1 MRKKLISII
10 CISVLSVS
18 VVLSG
23 CQSKSSSK
31 NNSEVS
37 NQTSTLDEDETDTSN
52 ISKFEIDPDYTAD
65 ELEYDYDE
73 AEAVAI
79 TLNGDSISCKSSDVK
94 IDGSTI
100 TIQKA
105 GTYLLSGTLTDGSII
120 VDSDD
125 EENVRLI
132 FNGVEISSS
141 TTSPLYIKNAEKT
154 IVTLVERTENTLSDS
169 ENYTLDDDSDKEPNG
184 TIFSKDDLVIN
195 GLGNLTVNA
204 NYNHGIQSKDLLKII
219 SGNIDITSVGDS
231 IIGKDGVIVKEAVI
245 NIDSEEDGIKA
256 TKAEENKGYIY
267 LDNPE
272 ITIKAKK
279 DGVQAATCLYVKDG
293 NYNIETGENSQSNVA
308 NKDSDTSKKS
318 GTSND
323 SDISKAS
330 ETSNSDTS
338 TDYSRKGMKAGVDI
352 TIENGEYDI
361 DSEDDGIHSNNSIT
375 VNAGTV
381 NIASG
386 DDGVHADTELTINN
400 GDITVSESYEGL
412 EAKYITIN
420 DGNIDIT
427 SSDDGINV
435 SSGSSNTSDDGNA
448 PGAGDR
454 PELPTNENGEAD
466 TNAGNRPEM
475 PTNENGEAD
484 TNAGNRPERPT
495 NENGEADT
503 NAGNRPEMP
512 TNENGE
518 ADTNAGNR
526 PEMPTNE
533 NGEAD
538 TNVGNRPEMPTN
550 ENGDN
555 TSGND
560 GGMMPG
566 GGQGGFDESD
576 GSELVINGGIV
587 HVNAS
592 GDGIDSNGT
601 ITINGGEIYVDG
613 PTSGGDGAL
622 DYADTC
628 EINGGILVA
637 AGSIGMATAPTSGST
652 QYSVNAAF
660 STTYNGGTKVTVKD
674 SSGNEVLTYTP
685 AKNFQSFVF
694 STDKLKSGETYTI
707 YTGDTQEGTFTVS
720 DITTTVGNV
729 SSGMGG
735 GKPDYR

>member
-10 CISVLSVS
+10 CISVLSLS

-37 NQTSTLDEDETDTSN
+37 NQTSTLDEGETDTSN
-52 ISKFEIDPDYTAD
+52 ISEFEIDPDYTDD
-65 ELEYDYDE
+65 ELDYDYDE
-73 AEAVAI
+73 AEVVAI
-79 TLNGDSISCKSSDVK
+79 TLNGDNISCKSSDVK

-105 GTYLLSGTLTDGSII
+105 GTYLLSGTLTDGNII

-125 EENVRLI
+125 KENVRLI
-132 FNGVEISSS
+132 FNGVEISNS
-141 TTSPLYIKNAEKT
+141 TTTPLYIKNAEKT
-154 IVTLVERTENTLSDS
+154 ILTLVDGTENTLSDS
-169 ENYTLDDDSDKEPNG
+169 ENYILDDESNNEPNG

-195 GLGNLTVNA
+195 GLGSLIINA
-204 NYNHGIQSKDLLKII
+204 NYNHGIQSKNLLKII
-219 SGNIDITSVGDS
+219 SGNIDIISNGDS

-245 NIDSEEDGIKA
+245 NIESQEDGIKA
-256 TKAEENKGYIY
+256 TKVEENKGYIY

-279 DGVQAATCLYVKDG
+279 DGIQAVTCLYVKDG
-293 NYNIETGENSQSNVA
+293 KYNIETGETNENSQ
-308 NKDSDTSKKS
+308 
-318 GTSND
+318 
-323 SDISKAS
+323 
-330 ETSNSDTS
+330 SNSDTS
-338 TDYSRKGMKAGVDI
+338 SDYSRKGMKAGVDI
-352 TIENGEYDI
+352 TIENGEYTI

-381 NIASG
+381 NIASK

-400 GDITVSESYEGL
+400 GDIKVSESDEGL

-427 SSDDGINV
+427 TSDDGINA
-435 SSGSSNTSDDGNA
+435 SSGSSTTLDSGNA
-448 PGAGDR
+448 PGAGNR
-454 PELPTNENGEAD
+454 LELPTNENGEADTNTGNIPKMPANENGEAD

-475 PTNENGEAD
+475 PANENSEN
-484 TNAGNRPERPT
+484 TLGN
-495 NENGEADT
+495 N
-503 NAGNRPEMP
+503 
-512 TNENGE
+512 
-518 ADTNAGNR
+518 
-526 PEMPTNE
+526 
-533 NGEAD
+533 
-538 TNVGNRPEMPTN
+538 
-550 ENGDN
+550 
-555 TSGND
+555 

-566 GGQGGFDESD
+566 GGQGGFNESD

-587 HVNAS
+587 HVNAG

-660 STTYNGGTKVTVKD
+660 SKTYNGETKVTVKD

-694 STDKLKSGETYTI
+694 STDKLKSGEIYTI
-707 YTGDTQEGTFTVS
+707 YAGDTQEGTFTVS

-735 GKPDYR
+735 GKPGGMQGGRTGKNSGTTDNTGNTNRDKEETGNKKWR

>member
-10 CISVLSVS
+10 CISVLSLS

-52 ISKFEIDPDYTAD
+52 IAKFEIDPNYTAD
-65 ELEYDYDE
+65 ELDYDYDE
-73 AEAVAI
+73 AEVVAI
-79 TLNGDSISCKSSDVK
+79 TLNGDNISCKSLDVN

-105 GTYLLSGTLTDGSII
+105 GTYLLSGTLTDGNII

-125 EENVRLI
+125 KENVRLI
-132 FNGVEISSS
+132 FNGVEISNS
-141 TTSPLYIKNAEKT
+141 TTTPLYIKNAEKM
-154 IVTLVERTENTLSDS
+154 IITLVDGTENTVSDG
-169 ENYTLDDDSDKEPNG
+169 ENYILDDESNNEPNG

-195 GLGNLTVNA
+195 GLGSLTINA
-204 NYNHGIQSKDLLKII
+204 NYNHGIQSKNLLKII
-219 SGNIDITSVGDS
+219 SGNIDIISNGDS

-245 NIDSEEDGIKA
+245 NIESQEDGIKA
-256 TKAEENKGYIY
+256 TKVEENKGYIY

-279 DGVQAATCLYVKDG
+279 DGIQAVTCLYVKDG
-293 NYNIETGENSQSNVA
+293 KYNIETGETNENSQ
-308 NKDSDTSKKS
+308 
-318 GTSND
+318 
-323 SDISKAS
+323 
-330 ETSNSDTS
+330 SNSDTS

-352 TIENGEYDI
+352 TIENGEYTI

-381 NIASG
+381 NIASK

-400 GDITVSESYEGL
+400 GDIKVCESDEGL

-427 SSDDGINV
+427 SSDDGINA
-435 SSGSSNTSDDGNA
+435 SSGLSTILDSGNA
-448 PGAGDR
+448 PGAGNR
-454 PELPTNENGEAD
+454 PEMPANENGEEDA
-466 TNAGNRPEM
+466 NAGNRPEM
-475 PTNENGEAD
+475 PANENSEN
-484 TNAGNRPERPT
+484 TLGN
-495 NENGEADT
+495 NG
-503 NAGNRPEMP
+503 R
-512 TNENGE
+512 
-518 ADTNAGNR
+518 
-526 PEMPTNE
+526 
-533 NGEAD
+533 
-538 TNVGNRPEMPTN
+538 
-550 ENGDN
+550 
-555 TSGND
+555 
-560 GGMMPG
+560 MMPG

-587 HVNAS
+587 HVNAG

-637 AGSIGMATAPTSGST
+637 AGSIGMAIAPTSGST

-660 STTYNGGTKVTVKD
+660 SKTYNGKTKVTVKD

-707 YTGDTQEGTFTVS
+707 YAGDTQEGTFTVS

-735 GKPDYR
+735 GKPGGMQGGRPGKNSETNDNTNNTGNVGNTGNTQNNSNNKVTNSNSNQA

>member
-1 MRKKLISII
+1 MRKNLISII

-52 ISKFEIDPDYTAD
+52 ISKFEIDPDYTVD
-65 ELEYDYDE
+65 ELDYDYDE
-73 AEAVAI
+73 AEVVAI
-79 TLNGDSISCKSSDVK
+79 TLKGDNISCKSSDVK

-105 GTYLLSGTLTDGSII
+105 GTYLLSGTLTDGNII

-125 EENVRLI
+125 KENVRLI
-132 FNGVEISSS
+132 FNGVEISNS
-141 TTSPLYIKNAEKT
+141 TTTPLFIKNAEKT
-154 IVTLVERTENTLSDS
+154 IVTLVDGTENTLSDS
-169 ENYTLDDDSDKEPNG
+169 ENYILDDESNNEPNG

-195 GLGNLTVNA
+195 GLGSLTINA
-204 NYNHGIQSKDLLKII
+204 NYNHGIQSKNLLKII
-219 SGNIDITSVGDS
+219 SGNIDIISNGDS

-245 NIDSEEDGIKA
+245 NIESQEDGIKA
-256 TKAEENKGYIY
+256 TKVEENKGYIY

-279 DGVQAATCLYVKDG
+279 DGIQAVTCLYVKDG
-293 NYNIETGENSQSNVA
+293 KYNIETGETNENSQ
-308 NKDSDTSKKS
+308 
-318 GTSND
+318 
-323 SDISKAS
+323 
-330 ETSNSDTS
+330 SNSDTS

-352 TIENGEYDI
+352 TIENGEYTI

-381 NIASG
+381 NIASK

-400 GDITVSESYEGL
+400 GDIKVSESDEGL

-427 SSDDGINV
+427 SSDDGINA
-435 SSGSSNTSDDGNA
+435 SSGLSTILDSGNA
-448 PGAGDR
+448 PGAGNR
-454 PELPTNENGEAD
+454 PEMPANENGEEDA
-466 TNAGNRPEM
+466 NAGNRPEM
-475 PTNENGEAD
+475 PANENSE
-484 TNAGNRPERPT
+484 NILGN
-495 NENGEADT
+495 NG
-503 NAGNRPEMP
+503 R
-512 TNENGE
+512 
-518 ADTNAGNR
+518 
-526 PEMPTNE
+526 
-533 NGEAD
+533 
-538 TNVGNRPEMPTN
+538 
-550 ENGDN
+550 
-555 TSGND
+555 
-560 GGMMPG
+560 MMPG

-587 HVNAS
+587 YVNAG

-613 PTSGGDGAL
+613 LTSGGDGAL
-622 DYADTC
+622 DYADNC

-637 AGSIGMATAPTSGST
+637 IGSIGMATAPTSGST

-660 STTYNGGTKVTVKD
+660 SKTYNGGTKVTVKD

-707 YTGDTQEGTFTVS
+707 YAGDTQEGTFTVS

-735 GKPDYR
+735 GKPGGMQGGRPGKNSETNDNTGNTNNTDNTGNSENTQNNSNNKVANSNSNQA

>member
-1 MRKKLISII
+1 MRKNLISII
-10 CISVLSVS
+10 CISVLSLS

-31 NNSEVS
+31 NNSEVL

-65 ELEYDYDE
+65 ELDYDYDE
-73 AEAVAI
+73 AEVVAI
-79 TLNGDSISCKSSDVK
+79 TLNGDNISCKSSDVN

-105 GTYLLSGTLTDGSII
+105 GTYLLSGTLTAGNII

-125 EENVRLI
+125 KENVRLI
-132 FNGVEISSS
+132 FNGVEISNS
-141 TTSPLYIKNAEKT
+141 TTTPLYIKNAEKT
-154 IVTLVERTENTLSDS
+154 IVTLVDGTENTLSDG
-169 ENYTLDDDSDKEPNG
+169 ENYILDDENNNEPNG

-195 GLGNLTVNA
+195 GLGSLTINA
-204 NYNHGIQSKDLLKII
+204 NYNHGIQSKNLLKII
-219 SGNIDITSVGDS
+219 SGNIDIISNGDS

-245 NIDSEEDGIKA
+245 NIESQEDGIKA
-256 TKAEENKGYIY
+256 TKVEENKGYIY

-279 DGVQAATCLYVKDG
+279 DGIQAVTCLYVKDG
-293 NYNIETGENSQSNVA
+293 KYNIETGETNENSQ
-308 NKDSDTSKKS
+308 
-318 GTSND
+318 
-323 SDISKAS
+323 
-330 ETSNSDTS
+330 SNSDTS

-352 TIENGEYDI
+352 TIENGEYTI

-381 NIASG
+381 NIASK

-400 GDITVSESYEGL
+400 GDIKVCESDEGL

-427 SSDDGINV
+427 SSDDGINA
-435 SSGSSNTSDDGNA
+435 SSGLSTILDSGNA
-448 PGAGDR
+448 PGAGNR
-454 PELPTNENGEAD
+454 PEMPANENGEEDA
-466 TNAGNRPEM
+466 NAGNRPEM
-475 PTNENGEAD
+475 PANENSEN
-484 TNAGNRPERPT
+484 TLGN
-495 NENGEADT
+495 NG
-503 NAGNRPEMP
+503 R
-512 TNENGE
+512 
-518 ADTNAGNR
+518 
-526 PEMPTNE
+526 
-533 NGEAD
+533 
-538 TNVGNRPEMPTN
+538 
-550 ENGDN
+550 
-555 TSGND
+555 
-560 GGMMPG
+560 MMPG

-587 HVNAS
+587 HVNAG

-637 AGSIGMATAPTSGST
+637 AGSIGMAIAPTSGST

-660 STTYNGGTKVTVKD
+660 SKTYNGETKVTVKD

-707 YTGDTQEGTFTVS
+707 YAGDTQEGTFTVS

-735 GKPDYR
+735 GKPGGMQGGRPEKNSGTNDNTNNTGNVGNTGNTQNNSNNKVTNSNSNQA

>member
-10 CISVLSVS
+10 CISVLSLS

-65 ELEYDYDE
+65 ELDYDYDE
-73 AEAVAI
+73 AEVVAI
-79 TLNGDSISCKSSDVK
+79 TLNGDNISCKSLNVN

-105 GTYLLSGTLTDGSII
+105 GTYLLSGTLTAGNII

-125 EENVRLI
+125 KENVRLI
-132 FNGVEISSS
+132 FNGVEISNS
-141 TTSPLYIKNAEKT
+141 TTTPLYIKNAEKT
-154 IVTLVERTENTLSDS
+154 IVTLVDGTENTLSDG
-169 ENYTLDDDSDKEPNG
+169 ENYILDDESNNEPNG

-195 GLGNLTVNA
+195 GLGSLTINA
-204 NYNHGIQSKDLLKII
+204 NYNHGIQSKNLLKII
-219 SGNIDITSVGDS
+219 SGNIDIISNGDS

-245 NIDSEEDGIKA
+245 NIESQEDGIKA
-256 TKAEENKGYIY
+256 TKVEENKGYIY
-267 LDNPE
+267 LENPE

-279 DGVQAATCLYVKDG
+279 DGIQAVTCLYVKDG
-293 NYNIETGENSQSNVA
+293 KYNIETGETNENSQ
-308 NKDSDTSKKS
+308 
-318 GTSND
+318 
-323 SDISKAS
+323 
-330 ETSNSDTS
+330 SNSDTS

-352 TIENGEYDI
+352 TIENGEYTI

-375 VNAGTV
+375 VNAGIV
-381 NIASG
+381 NIASK

-400 GDITVSESYEGL
+400 GDIKISESDEGL

-427 SSDDGINV
+427 TSDDGINA
-435 SSGSSNTSDDGNA
+435 SSGLSTTLDSGNA
-448 PGAGDR
+448 PG
-454 PELPTNENGEAD
+454 
-466 TNAGNRPEM
+466 AGNRPEM
-475 PTNENGEAD
+475 PANENSEN
-484 TNAGNRPERPT
+484 TLGN
-495 NENGEADT
+495 NG
-503 NAGNRPEMP
+503 R
-512 TNENGE
+512 
-518 ADTNAGNR
+518 
-526 PEMPTNE
+526 
-533 NGEAD
+533 
-538 TNVGNRPEMPTN
+538 
-550 ENGDN
+550 
-555 TSGND
+555 
-560 GGMMPG
+560 MMPG
-566 GGQGGFDESD
+566 GGQGGFNESD

-587 HVNAS
+587 HVNAG

-637 AGSIGMATAPTSGST
+637 TGSIGMATAPTSGST

-660 STTYNGGTKVTVKD
+660 SKTYNGETKVTVKD

-707 YTGDTQEGTFTVS
+707 YAGDTQEGTFTVS

-735 GKPDYR
+735 GKPGGMQGGRPGKNSETNDNTNNTGNVGNTGNTQNNSNNKVTNSNSNQA

>member
-10 CISVLSVS
+10 CISVLSLS

-65 ELEYDYDE
+65 ELDYDYDE
-73 AEAVAI
+73 AEVVAI
-79 TLNGDSISCKSSDVK
+79 TLNGDNISCKSLNVN

-105 GTYLLSGTLTDGSII
+105 GTYLLSGTLTAGNII

-125 EENVRLI
+125 KENVRLI
-132 FNGVEISSS
+132 FNGVEISNS
-141 TTSPLYIKNAEKT
+141 TTTPLYIKNAEKT
-154 IVTLVERTENTLSDS
+154 IVTLVDGTENTLSDG
-169 ENYTLDDDSDKEPNG
+169 ENYILDDESNNEPNG

-195 GLGNLTVNA
+195 GLGSLTINA
-204 NYNHGIQSKDLLKII
+204 NYNHGIQSKNLLKII
-219 SGNIDITSVGDS
+219 SGNIDIISNGDS

-245 NIDSEEDGIKA
+245 NIESQEDGIKA
-256 TKAEENKGYIY
+256 TKVEENKGYIY

-279 DGVQAATCLYVKDG
+279 DGIQAVTCLYVKDG
-293 NYNIETGENSQSNVA
+293 KYNIETGETNENSQ
-308 NKDSDTSKKS
+308 
-318 GTSND
+318 
-323 SDISKAS
+323 
-330 ETSNSDTS
+330 SNSDTS

-352 TIENGEYDI
+352 TIENGKYTI

-381 NIASG
+381 NIASK

-400 GDITVSESYEGL
+400 GDIKVSESDEGL

-427 SSDDGINV
+427 TSDDGINA
-435 SSGSSNTSDDGNA
+435 SSGSSTTLDSGNA
-448 PGAGDR
+448 P
-454 PELPTNENGEAD
+454 E
-466 TNAGNRPEM
+466 
-475 PTNENGEAD
+475 
-484 TNAGNRPERPT
+484 
-495 NENGEADT
+495 
-503 NAGNRPEMP
+503 
-512 TNENGE
+512 
-518 ADTNAGNR
+518 
-526 PEMPTNE
+526 
-533 NGEAD
+533 
-538 TNVGNRPEMPTN
+538 VGNRPEMPAN
-550 ENGDN
+550 ENGEVDTNAGNRSEMPANENSEN
-555 TSGND
+555 TLGNNSR
-560 GGMMPG
+560 MMPG
-566 GGQGGFDESD
+566 GGQGGFNESD

-587 HVNAS
+587 HVNAG

-637 AGSIGMATAPTSGST
+637 TGSIGMATAPTSGST

-660 STTYNGGTKVTVKD
+660 SKTYNGETKVTVKD

-707 YTGDTQEGTFTVS
+707 YAGDTQEGTFTVS

-735 GKPDYR
+735 GKPGGMQGGRPGKNSETNDNTNNTGNVGNTGNTQNNSNNKVTNSNSNQA

>member
-10 CISVLSVS
+10 CISVLSLS

-52 ISKFEIDPDYTAD
+52 IAKFEIDPDYTAD
-65 ELEYDYDE
+65 ELDYDYDE
-73 AEAVAI
+73 AEVVAI
-79 TLNGDSISCKSSDVK
+79 TLNGDNISCKSSDVN

-105 GTYLLSGTLTDGSII
+105 GTYLLSGTLTAGNII

-125 EENVRLI
+125 KENVRLI
-132 FNGVEISSS
+132 FNGVEISNS
-141 TTSPLYIKNAEKT
+141 TTTPLYIKNAEKT
-154 IVTLVERTENTLSDS
+154 IVTLVDGTENTLSDG
-169 ENYTLDDDSDKEPNG
+169 ENYILDDENNNEPNG

-195 GLGNLTVNA
+195 GLGSLTINA
-204 NYNHGIQSKDLLKII
+204 NYNHGIQSKNLLKII
-219 SGNIDITSVGDS
+219 SGNIDIISNGDS

-245 NIDSEEDGIKA
+245 NIESQEDGIKA
-256 TKAEENKGYIY
+256 TKVEENKGYIY

-279 DGVQAATCLYVKDG
+279 DGIQAVTCLYVKDG
-293 NYNIETGENSQSNVA
+293 KYNIETGETNENSQ
-308 NKDSDTSKKS
+308 
-318 GTSND
+318 
-323 SDISKAS
+323 
-330 ETSNSDTS
+330 SNSDTS

-352 TIENGEYDI
+352 TIENGEYTI

-381 NIASG
+381 NIASK

-400 GDITVSESYEGL
+400 GDIKVSESDEGL

-427 SSDDGINV
+427 SSDDGINA
-435 SSGSSNTSDDGNA
+435 SSGLSTILDSGNA
-448 PGAGDR
+448 PGAGNR
-454 PELPTNENGEAD
+454 PEMPANENGEEDA
-466 TNAGNRPEM
+466 NAGNRPEM
-475 PTNENGEAD
+475 PANENSE
-484 TNAGNRPERPT
+484 NILGN
-495 NENGEADT
+495 NG
-503 NAGNRPEMP
+503 R
-512 TNENGE
+512 
-518 ADTNAGNR
+518 
-526 PEMPTNE
+526 
-533 NGEAD
+533 
-538 TNVGNRPEMPTN
+538 
-550 ENGDN
+550 
-555 TSGND
+555 
-560 GGMMPG
+560 MMPG
-566 GGQGGFDESD
+566 GDQGGFDESD

-587 HVNAS
+587 HVNAG

-637 AGSIGMATAPTSGST
+637 AGSIGMAIAPTSGST

-660 STTYNGGTKVTVKD
+660 SKTYNGETKVTVKD

-707 YTGDTQEGTFTVS
+707 YAGDTQEGTFTVS

-735 GKPDYR
+735 GKPGGMQGGRPGKNSETNDNTNNTGNVGNTGNTQNNSNNKVTNSNSNQA

>member
-10 CISVLSVS
+10 CISVLSLS

-65 ELEYDYDE
+65 ELDYDYDE
-73 AEAVAI
+73 AEVVAI
-79 TLNGDSISCKSSDVK
+79 TLNGDNISCKSSDVN

-105 GTYLLSGTLTDGSII
+105 GTYLLSGTLTAGNII

-125 EENVRLI
+125 KENVRLI
-132 FNGVEISSS
+132 FNGVEISNS
-141 TTSPLYIKNAEKT
+141 TTTPLYIKNAEKT
-154 IVTLVERTENTLSDS
+154 IVTLVDGTENTLSDG
-169 ENYTLDDDSDKEPNG
+169 ENYILDDENNNEPNG

-195 GLGNLTVNA
+195 GLGSLTINA
-204 NYNHGIQSKDLLKII
+204 NYNHGIQSKNLLKII
-219 SGNIDITSVGDS
+219 SGNIDIISNGDS

-245 NIDSEEDGIKA
+245 NIESQEDGIKA
-256 TKAEENKGYIY
+256 TKVEENKGYIY
-267 LDNPE
+267 LYNPE

-279 DGVQAATCLYVKDG
+279 DGIQAVTCLYVKDG
-293 NYNIETGENSQSNVA
+293 KYNIETGETNENSQ
-308 NKDSDTSKKS
+308 
-318 GTSND
+318 
-323 SDISKAS
+323 
-330 ETSNSDTS
+330 SNSDTS

-352 TIENGEYDI
+352 TIENGEYTI

-381 NIASG
+381 NIASK

-400 GDITVSESYEGL
+400 GDIKVSESDEGL

-427 SSDDGINV
+427 TSDDGINA
-435 SSGSSNTSDDGNA
+435 SSGSSTTLDSGNA
-448 PGAGDR
+448 P
-454 PELPTNENGEAD
+454 E
-466 TNAGNRPEM
+466 
-475 PTNENGEAD
+475 
-484 TNAGNRPERPT
+484 
-495 NENGEADT
+495 
-503 NAGNRPEMP
+503 
-512 TNENGE
+512 
-518 ADTNAGNR
+518 
-526 PEMPTNE
+526 
-533 NGEAD
+533 
-538 TNVGNRPEMPTN
+538 VGNRPEMPAN
-550 ENGDN
+550 ENSEN
-555 TSGND
+555 TLGNN
-560 GGMMPG
+560 GRMMPG
-566 GGQGGFDESD
+566 GGQGGFNESD

-587 HVNAS
+587 HVNAG

-637 AGSIGMATAPTSGST
+637 TGSIGMATAPTSGST

-660 STTYNGGTKVTVKD
+660 SKTYNGETKVTVKD

-707 YTGDTQEGTFTVS
+707 YAGDTQEGTFTVS

-735 GKPDYR
+735 GKPGGMQGGRPGKNSETNDNTNNTGNVGNTGNTQNNSNNKVTNSNSNQA

>member
-10 CISVLSVS
+10 CISVLSLS

-65 ELEYDYDE
+65 ELDYDYDE
-73 AEAVAI
+73 AEVVAI
-79 TLNGDSISCKSSDVK
+79 TLNGDNISCKSSDVN

-105 GTYLLSGTLTDGSII
+105 GTYLLSGTLTAGNII

-125 EENVRLI
+125 KENVRLI
-132 FNGVEISSS
+132 FNGVEISNS
-141 TTSPLYIKNAEKT
+141 TTTPLYIKNAEKT
-154 IVTLVERTENTLSDS
+154 IVTLVDGTENTLSDG
-169 ENYTLDDDSDKEPNG
+169 ENYILDDENNNEPNG

-195 GLGNLTVNA
+195 GLGSLTINA
-204 NYNHGIQSKDLLKII
+204 NYNHGIQSKNLLKII
-219 SGNIDITSVGDS
+219 SGNIDIISNGDS

-245 NIDSEEDGIKA
+245 NIESQEDGIKA
-256 TKAEENKGYIY
+256 TKVEENKGYIY
-267 LDNPE
+267 LYNPE

-279 DGVQAATCLYVKDG
+279 DGIQAVTCLYVKDG
-293 NYNIETGENSQSNVA
+293 KYNIETGETNENSQ
-308 NKDSDTSKKS
+308 
-318 GTSND
+318 
-323 SDISKAS
+323 
-330 ETSNSDTS
+330 SNSDTS

-352 TIENGEYDI
+352 TIENGEYTI

-381 NIASG
+381 NIASK

-400 GDITVSESYEGL
+400 GDIKVSESDEGL

-427 SSDDGINV
+427 TSDDGINA
-435 SSGSSNTSDDGNA
+435 SSGSSTTLDSGNA
-448 PGAGDR
+448 P
-454 PELPTNENGEAD
+454 E
-466 TNAGNRPEM
+466 
-475 PTNENGEAD
+475 
-484 TNAGNRPERPT
+484 
-495 NENGEADT
+495 
-503 NAGNRPEMP
+503 
-512 TNENGE
+512 
-518 ADTNAGNR
+518 
-526 PEMPTNE
+526 
-533 NGEAD
+533 
-538 TNVGNRPEMPTN
+538 VGNRPEMPAN
-550 ENGDN
+550 ENSEN
-555 TSGND
+555 TLGNNSR
-560 GGMMPG
+560 MMPG
-566 GGQGGFDESD
+566 GGQGGFNESD

-587 HVNAS
+587 HANAG
-592 GDGIDSNGT
+592 GDCIDSNGT

-637 AGSIGMATAPTSGST
+637 TGSIGMATAPTSGST

-660 STTYNGGTKVTVKD
+660 SKTYNGETKVTVKD

-707 YTGDTQEGTFTVS
+707 YAGDTQEGTFTVS

-735 GKPDYR
+735 GKPGGMQGGRPGKNSETNDNTNNTGNVGNTGNTQNNSNNKVTNSNSNQA

>member
-1 MRKKLISII
+1 MRKNLISII

-52 ISKFEIDPDYTAD
+52 ISKFEIDPDYTVD
-65 ELEYDYDE
+65 ELDYDYDE
-73 AEAVAI
+73 AEVVAI
-79 TLNGDSISCKSSDVK
+79 TLKGDNISCKSSDVK

-105 GTYLLSGTLTDGSII
+105 GTYLLSGTLTDGNII

-125 EENVRLI
+125 KENVRLI
-132 FNGVEISSS
+132 FNGVEISNS
-141 TTSPLYIKNAEKT
+141 TTTPLFIKNAEKT
-154 IVTLVERTENTLSDS
+154 IVTLVDGTENTLSDS
-169 ENYTLDDDSDKEPNG
+169 ENYILDDESNNEPNG

-195 GLGNLTVNA
+195 GLGSLTINA
-204 NYNHGIQSKDLLKII
+204 NYNHGIQSKNLLKII
-219 SGNIDITSVGDS
+219 SGNIDIISNGDS

-245 NIDSEEDGIKA
+245 NIESQEDGIKA
-256 TKAEENKGYIY
+256 TKVEENKGYIY

-279 DGVQAATCLYVKDG
+279 DGIQAVTCLYVKDG
-293 NYNIETGENSQSNVA
+293 KYNIETGETNENSQ
-308 NKDSDTSKKS
+308 
-318 GTSND
+318 
-323 SDISKAS
+323 
-330 ETSNSDTS
+330 SNSDTS

-352 TIENGEYDI
+352 TIENGEYTI
-361 DSEDDGIHSNNSIT
+361 DSEDDGIHSKNSIT

-381 NIASG
+381 NIASK

-400 GDITVSESYEGL
+400 GDIKVSESDEGL

-427 SSDDGINV
+427 SSDDGINA
-435 SSGSSNTSDDGNA
+435 SSGLSTILDSGNA
-448 PGAGDR
+448 PGAGNR
-454 PELPTNENGEAD
+454 PEMPANENGEEDA
-466 TNAGNRPEM
+466 NAGNRPEM
-475 PTNENGEAD
+475 PANENSE
-484 TNAGNRPERPT
+484 NILGN
-495 NENGEADT
+495 NG
-503 NAGNRPEMP
+503 R
-512 TNENGE
+512 
-518 ADTNAGNR
+518 
-526 PEMPTNE
+526 
-533 NGEAD
+533 
-538 TNVGNRPEMPTN
+538 
-550 ENGDN
+550 
-555 TSGND
+555 
-560 GGMMPG
+560 MMPG

-587 HVNAS
+587 YVNAG

-613 PTSGGDGAL
+613 LTSGGDGAL
-622 DYADTC
+622 DYADNC

-637 AGSIGMATAPTSGST
+637 IGSIGMATAPTSGST

-660 STTYNGGTKVTVKD
+660 SKTYNGGTKVTVKD

-707 YTGDTQEGTFTVS
+707 YAGDTQEGTFTVS

-735 GKPDYR
+735 GKPGGMQGGRPEKNSGTNDNTNNTGNVGNTGNTQNNSNNKVTNSNSNQA

>member
-10 CISVLSVS
+10 CISVLSLS
-18 VVLSG
+18 VVLSS

-65 ELEYDYDE
+65 ELDYDYDE
-73 AEAVAI
+73 AEVVAI
-79 TLNGDSISCKSSDVK
+79 TLNGDNISCKSSDVN

-105 GTYLLSGTLTDGSII
+105 GTYLLSGTLTDGNII

-125 EENVRLI
+125 KENVRLI
-132 FNGVEISSS
+132 FNGVEISNS
-141 TTSPLYIKNAEKT
+141 TTTPLYIKNAEKT
-154 IVTLVERTENTLSDS
+154 IVTLVDGTENTLSDG
-169 ENYTLDDDSDKEPNG
+169 ENYILDDESNNDPNG

-195 GLGNLTVNA
+195 GLGSLTINA
-204 NYNHGIQSKDLLKII
+204 NYNHGIKSKNLLKII
-219 SGNIDITSVGDS
+219 SGNIDIISNGDS

-245 NIDSEEDGIKA
+245 NIESQEDGIKD
-256 TKAEENKGYIY
+256 TKVEENKGYIY

-279 DGVQAATCLYVKDG
+279 DGIQAVTCLYVKDG
-293 NYNIETGENSQSNVA
+293 KYNIETGETNENSQ
-308 NKDSDTSKKS
+308 
-318 GTSND
+318 
-323 SDISKAS
+323 
-330 ETSNSDTS
+330 SNSDTS

-352 TIENGEYDI
+352 TIENGEYTI

-381 NIASG
+381 NIASK

-400 GDITVSESYEGL
+400 GDIKVSESDEGL

-427 SSDDGINV
+427 TSDDGINA
-435 SSGSSNTSDDGNA
+435 SSGSSTTLDSGNA
-448 PGAGDR
+448 P
-454 PELPTNENGEAD
+454 E
-466 TNAGNRPEM
+466 
-475 PTNENGEAD
+475 
-484 TNAGNRPERPT
+484 
-495 NENGEADT
+495 
-503 NAGNRPEMP
+503 
-512 TNENGE
+512 
-518 ADTNAGNR
+518 
-526 PEMPTNE
+526 
-533 NGEAD
+533 
-538 TNVGNRPEMPTN
+538 VGNRPEMPAN
-550 ENGDN
+550 ENGEVDTNAGNRSEMPANENSEN
-555 TSGND
+555 TLGNNSR
-560 GGMMPG
+560 MMPG
-566 GGQGGFDESD
+566 GGQGGFNESD

-587 HVNAS
+587 HVNAG

-637 AGSIGMATAPTSGST
+637 TGSIGMATAPTSGST

-660 STTYNGGTKVTVKD
+660 SKTYNGETKVTVKD

-707 YTGDTQEGTFTVS
+707 YAGDTQEGTFTVS

-735 GKPDYR
+735 GKPGGMQGGRPGKNSETNDNTNNTGNVGNTGNTQNNSNNKVTNSNSNQA

>member
-10 CISVLSVS
+10 CISVLSLS

-65 ELEYDYDE
+65 ELDYDYDE
-73 AEAVAI
+73 AEVVAI
-79 TLNGDSISCKSSDVK
+79 TLNGDNISCKSSDVN

-105 GTYLLSGTLTDGSII
+105 GTYLLSGTLTDGNII

-125 EENVRLI
+125 KENVRLI
-132 FNGVEISSS
+132 FNGVEISNS
-141 TTSPLYIKNAEKT
+141 TTTPLYIKNAEKT
-154 IVTLVERTENTLSDS
+154 IVTLVDGTENTLSDG
-169 ENYTLDDDSDKEPNG
+169 ENYILDDESNNEPNG

-195 GLGNLTVNA
+195 GLGSLTINA
-204 NYNHGIQSKDLLKII
+204 NYNHGIQSKNLLKII
-219 SGNIDITSVGDS
+219 SGNIDIISNGDS

-245 NIDSEEDGIKA
+245 NIESQEDGIKA
-256 TKAEENKGYIY
+256 TKVEENKGYIY

-272 ITIKAKK
+272 IIIKAKK
-279 DGVQAATCLYVKDG
+279 DGIQAVTCLYVKDG
-293 NYNIETGENSQSNVA
+293 KYNIETGETNENSQ
-308 NKDSDTSKKS
+308 
-318 GTSND
+318 
-323 SDISKAS
+323 
-330 ETSNSDTS
+330 SNSDTS

-352 TIENGEYDI
+352 TIENGEYTI

-381 NIASG
+381 NIASK

-400 GDITVSESYEGL
+400 GDIKVSESDEGL

-427 SSDDGINV
+427 TSDDGINA
-435 SSGSSNTSDDGNA
+435 SSGSSTTLDSGNA
-448 PGAGDR
+448 PGAGNR

-466 TNAGNRPEM
+466 TNTGNIPKMPANENGGADTNTGNRPKM
-475 PTNENGEAD
+475 PANENGEAD
-484 TNAGNRPERPT
+484 S
-495 NENGEADT
+495 

-512 TNENGE
+512 ANENSE
-518 ADTNAGNR
+518 NTLGN
-526 PEMPTNE
+526 
-533 NGEAD
+533 NG
-538 TNVGNRPEMPTN
+538 R
-550 ENGDN
+550 
-555 TSGND
+555 
-560 GGMMPG
+560 MMPG
-566 GGQGGFDESD
+566 GGQGGFAESD

-587 HVNAS
+587 HVNAG

-652 QYSVNAAF
+652 QYSVNTAF
-660 STTYNGGTKVTVKD
+660 SKTYNGGTKVTVKD

-707 YTGDTQEGTFTVS
+707 YAGDTQEGTFTVS

-735 GKPDYR
+735 GKPGGMQGGRPGKNSETNDNTNNTGNVGNTGNTQNNSNNKVTNSNSNQA

>member
-10 CISVLSVS
+10 CISVLSLS

-65 ELEYDYDE
+65 ELDYDYDE
-73 AEAVAI
+73 AEVVAI
-79 TLNGDSISCKSSDVK
+79 TLNGDNISCKSSDVN

-105 GTYLLSGTLTDGSII
+105 GTYLLSGTLTAGNII

-125 EENVRLI
+125 KENVRLI
-132 FNGVEISSS
+132 FNGVEISNS
-141 TTSPLYIKNAEKT
+141 TTTPLYIKNAEKT
-154 IVTLVERTENTLSDS
+154 IVTLVDGTENTLSDG
-169 ENYTLDDDSDKEPNG
+169 ENYILDDENNNEPNG

-195 GLGNLTVNA
+195 GLGSLTINA
-204 NYNHGIQSKDLLKII
+204 NYNHGIQSKNLLKII
-219 SGNIDITSVGDS
+219 SGNIDIISNGDS
-231 IIGKDGVIVKEAVI
+231 IIGKDGVIEKEAVI
-245 NIDSEEDGIKA
+245 NIESQEDGIKA
-256 TKAEENKGYIY
+256 TKVEENKGYIY
-267 LDNPE
+267 LYNPE

-279 DGVQAATCLYVKDG
+279 DGIQAVTCLYVKDG
-293 NYNIETGENSQSNVA
+293 KYNIETGETNENSQ
-308 NKDSDTSKKS
+308 
-318 GTSND
+318 
-323 SDISKAS
+323 
-330 ETSNSDTS
+330 SNSDTS

-352 TIENGEYDI
+352 TIENGEYTI

-381 NIASG
+381 NIASK

-400 GDITVSESYEGL
+400 GDIKVSESDEGL

-427 SSDDGINV
+427 TSDDGINA
-435 SSGSSNTSDDGNA
+435 SSGSSTTLDSGNA
-448 PGAGDR
+448 P
-454 PELPTNENGEAD
+454 E
-466 TNAGNRPEM
+466 
-475 PTNENGEAD
+475 
-484 TNAGNRPERPT
+484 
-495 NENGEADT
+495 
-503 NAGNRPEMP
+503 
-512 TNENGE
+512 
-518 ADTNAGNR
+518 
-526 PEMPTNE
+526 
-533 NGEAD
+533 
-538 TNVGNRPEMPTN
+538 VGNRPEMPAN
-550 ENGDN
+550 ENSEN
-555 TSGND
+555 TLGNNSR
-560 GGMMPG
+560 MMPG
-566 GGQGGFDESD
+566 GGQGGFNESD

-587 HVNAS
+587 HANAG
-592 GDGIDSNGT
+592 GDCIDSNGT

-637 AGSIGMATAPTSGST
+637 TGSIGMATAPTSGST

-660 STTYNGGTKVTVKD
+660 SKTYNGETKVTVKD

-707 YTGDTQEGTFTVS
+707 YAGDTQEGTFTVS

-735 GKPDYR
+735 GKPGGMQGGRPGKNSETNDNTNNTGNVGNTGNTQNNSNNKVTNSNSNQA

>member
-10 CISVLSVS
+10 CISVLSLS

-52 ISKFEIDPDYTAD
+52 IAKFEIDPNYTAD
-65 ELEYDYDE
+65 ELDYDYDE
-73 AEAVAI
+73 AEVVAI
-79 TLNGDSISCKSSDVK
+79 TLNGDNISCKSLDVN

-105 GTYLLSGTLTDGSII
+105 GTYLLSGTLTDGNII

-125 EENVRLI
+125 KENVRLI
-132 FNGVEISSS
+132 FNGVEISNS
-141 TTSPLYIKNAEKT
+141 TTTPLYIKNAEKM
-154 IVTLVERTENTLSDS
+154 IITLVDGTENTVSDG
-169 ENYTLDDDSDKEPNG
+169 ENYILDDESNNEPNG

-195 GLGNLTVNA
+195 GLGSLTINA
-204 NYNHGIQSKDLLKII
+204 NYNHGIQSKNLLKII
-219 SGNIDITSVGDS
+219 SGNIDIISNGDS

-245 NIDSEEDGIKA
+245 NIESQEDGIKA
-256 TKAEENKGYIY
+256 TKVEENKGYIY

-279 DGVQAATCLYVKDG
+279 DGIQAVTRLYVKDG
-293 NYNIETGENSQSNVA
+293 KYNIETGETNENSQ
-308 NKDSDTSKKS
+308 
-318 GTSND
+318 
-323 SDISKAS
+323 
-330 ETSNSDTS
+330 SNSDTS
-338 TDYSRKGMKAGVDI
+338 TDYSRKGMKAGVNI
-352 TIENGEYDI
+352 TIENGEYTI

-381 NIASG
+381 NIASK

-400 GDITVSESYEGL
+400 GDIKVSESDEGL

-427 SSDDGINV
+427 TSDDGINA
-435 SSGSSNTSDDGNA
+435 SSGSSTTLDSGNA
-448 PGAGDR
+448 PGAGNR

-475 PTNENGEAD
+475 PANENSE
-484 TNAGNRPERPT
+484 NILGN
-495 NENGEADT
+495 NG
-503 NAGNRPEMP
+503 R
-512 TNENGE
+512 
-518 ADTNAGNR
+518 
-526 PEMPTNE
+526 
-533 NGEAD
+533 
-538 TNVGNRPEMPTN
+538 
-550 ENGDN
+550 
-555 TSGND
+555 
-560 GGMMPG
+560 MMPG

-587 HVNAS
+587 HVNAG

-637 AGSIGMATAPTSGST
+637 AGSIGMAIAPTSGST

-660 STTYNGGTKVTVKD
+660 SKTYNGETKVTVKD

-707 YTGDTQEGTFTVS
+707 YAGDTQEGTFTVS

-735 GKPDYR
+735 GKPGGMQGGRPGKNSETNDNINNTGNVGNTGNTQNNSNNKVTNSNSNQS

>member
-10 CISVLSVS
+10 CISVLSLS

-65 ELEYDYDE
+65 ELDYDYDE
-73 AEAVAI
+73 AEVVAI
-79 TLNGDSISCKSSDVK
+79 TLNGDNISCKSSDVN

-105 GTYLLSGTLTDGSII
+105 GTYLLSGTLTAGNII

-125 EENVRLI
+125 KENVRLI
-132 FNGVEISSS
+132 FNGVEISNS
-141 TTSPLYIKNAEKT
+141 TTTPLYIKNAEKT
-154 IVTLVERTENTLSDS
+154 IVTLVDGTENTLSDG
-169 ENYTLDDDSDKEPNG
+169 ENYILDDENNNEPNG

-195 GLGNLTVNA
+195 GLGSLTINA
-204 NYNHGIQSKDLLKII
+204 NYNHGIQSKNLLKII
-219 SGNIDITSVGDS
+219 SGNIDIISNGDS

-245 NIDSEEDGIKA
+245 NIESQEDGIKA
-256 TKAEENKGYIY
+256 TKVEENKGYIY
-267 LDNPE
+267 LYNPE

-279 DGVQAATCLYVKDG
+279 DGIQAVTCLYVKDG
-293 NYNIETGENSQSNVA
+293 KYNIETGETNENSQ
-308 NKDSDTSKKS
+308 
-318 GTSND
+318 
-323 SDISKAS
+323 
-330 ETSNSDTS
+330 SNSDTS

-352 TIENGEYDI
+352 TIENGEYTI

-381 NIASG
+381 NIASK

-400 GDITVSESYEGL
+400 GDIKVSESDEGL

-427 SSDDGINV
+427 TSDDGINA
-435 SSGSSNTSDDGNA
+435 SSGSSTTLDSGNA
-448 PGAGDR
+448 P
-454 PELPTNENGEAD
+454 E
-466 TNAGNRPEM
+466 
-475 PTNENGEAD
+475 
-484 TNAGNRPERPT
+484 
-495 NENGEADT
+495 
-503 NAGNRPEMP
+503 
-512 TNENGE
+512 
-518 ADTNAGNR
+518 
-526 PEMPTNE
+526 
-533 NGEAD
+533 
-538 TNVGNRPEMPTN
+538 VGNRPEMPAN
-550 ENGDN
+550 ENSEN
-555 TSGND
+555 TLGNNSR
-560 GGMMPG
+560 MMPG
-566 GGQGGFDESD
+566 GGQGGFNESD

-587 HVNAS
+587 HVNAG

-637 AGSIGMATAPTSGST
+637 TGSIGMATAPTSGST

-660 STTYNGGTKVTVKD
+660 SKTYNGETKVTVKD

-707 YTGDTQEGTFTVS
+707 YAGDTQEGTFTVS

-735 GKPDYR
+735 GKPGGMQGGRPGKNSETNDNTNNTGNVGNTGNTQNNSNNKVTNSNSNQA

>member
-10 CISVLSVS
+10 CISVLSLS

-52 ISKFEIDPDYTAD
+52 ISKFEIDPDYTDD
-65 ELEYDYDE
+65 ELDYDYDE
-73 AEAVAI
+73 AEVVAI
-79 TLNGDSISCKSSDVK
+79 TLNGDNISCKSSDVK

-105 GTYLLSGTLTDGSII
+105 GTYLLSGTLTDGNII

-125 EENVRLI
+125 KENVRLI
-132 FNGVEISSS
+132 FNGVEISNS
-141 TTSPLYIKNAEKT
+141 TTTPLYIKNAEKT
-154 IVTLVERTENTLSDS
+154 ILTLVDGTENTLSDG
-169 ENYTLDDDSDKEPNG
+169 ENYILDDESNNEPNG

-195 GLGNLTVNA
+195 GLGSLIINA

-219 SGNIDITSVGDS
+219 SGNIDIISNGDS

-245 NIDSEEDGIKA
+245 NIESQEDGIKA
-256 TKAEENKGYIY
+256 TKVEENKGYIY
-267 LDNPE
+267 LDNPK

-279 DGVQAATCLYVKDG
+279 DGIQAVTCLYVKDG
-293 NYNIETGENSQSNVA
+293 KYNIGTGDTNENSQSN
-308 NKDSDTSKKS
+308 SDTS
-318 GTSND
+318 
-323 SDISKAS
+323 A
-330 ETSNSDTS
+330 
-338 TDYSRKGMKAGVDI
+338 DYSRKGMKAGVDI
-352 TIENGEYDI
+352 TIENGEYTI

-381 NIASG
+381 NIASK

-400 GDITVSESYEGL
+400 GDIKVSESDEGL

-420 DGNIDIT
+420 DGNIDII
-427 SSDDGINV
+427 SSDDGINA
-435 SSGSSNTSDDGNA
+435 SSGSSNTLDSGNA
-448 PGAGDR
+448 PGAGSR
-454 PELPTNENGEAD
+454 PEMPTNENGEVD

-475 PTNENGEAD
+475 PANENSEN
-484 TNAGNRPERPT
+484 TLGN
-495 NENGEADT
+495 N
-503 NAGNRPEMP
+503 
-512 TNENGE
+512 
-518 ADTNAGNR
+518 
-526 PEMPTNE
+526 
-533 NGEAD
+533 
-538 TNVGNRPEMPTN
+538 
-550 ENGDN
+550 
-555 TSGND
+555 

-566 GGQGGFDESD
+566 GGQGGFNESD

-587 HVNAS
+587 HVNAG

-637 AGSIGMATAPTSGST
+637 TGSIGMATAPTSGST

-660 STTYNGGTKVTVKD
+660 SKTYNGETKVTVKD

-707 YTGDTQEGTFTVS
+707 YAGDTQEGTFTVS

-735 GKPDYR
+735 GKPGGMQGGRPGKNSETNDNTNNTGNVGNTGNTQNNSNNKVTNSNSNQA

>member
-10 CISVLSVS
+10 CISVLSLS
-18 VVLSG
+18 VVLSS

-37 NQTSTLDEDETDTSN
+37 NQTSTLDEDDTDTSN

-65 ELEYDYDE
+65 ELDYDYDE
-73 AEAVAI
+73 AEVVAI
-79 TLNGDSISCKSSDVK
+79 TLNGDNISCKSSDVN

-105 GTYLLSGTLTDGSII
+105 GTYLLSGTLTDGNII

-125 EENVRLI
+125 KENVRLI
-132 FNGVEISSS
+132 FNGVEISNS
-141 TTSPLYIKNAEKT
+141 TTTPLYIKNAEKT
-154 IVTLVERTENTLSDS
+154 IVTLVDGTENTLSDG
-169 ENYTLDDDSDKEPNG
+169 ENYILDDESNNDPNG

-195 GLGNLTVNA
+195 GLGSLTINA
-204 NYNHGIQSKDLLKII
+204 NYNHGIQSKNLLKII
-219 SGNIDITSVGDS
+219 SGNIDIISNGDS

-245 NIDSEEDGIKA
+245 NIESQEDGIKA
-256 TKAEENKGYIY
+256 TKVEENKGYIY

-279 DGVQAATCLYVKDG
+279 DGIQAVTCLYVKDG
-293 NYNIETGENSQSNVA
+293 KYNIETGETNENSQ
-308 NKDSDTSKKS
+308 
-318 GTSND
+318 
-323 SDISKAS
+323 
-330 ETSNSDTS
+330 SNSDTS

-352 TIENGEYDI
+352 TIENGEYTI

-381 NIASG
+381 NIASK

-400 GDITVSESYEGL
+400 GDIKVSESDEGL

-427 SSDDGINV
+427 TSDDGINA
-435 SSGSSNTSDDGNA
+435 SSGSSTTLDSGNA
-448 PGAGDR
+448 P
-454 PELPTNENGEAD
+454 E
-466 TNAGNRPEM
+466 
-475 PTNENGEAD
+475 
-484 TNAGNRPERPT
+484 
-495 NENGEADT
+495 
-503 NAGNRPEMP
+503 
-512 TNENGE
+512 
-518 ADTNAGNR
+518 
-526 PEMPTNE
+526 
-533 NGEAD
+533 
-538 TNVGNRPEMPTN
+538 VGNRPEMPAN
-550 ENGDN
+550 ENGEVDTNAGNRSEMPANENSEN
-555 TSGND
+555 TLGNNSR
-560 GGMMPG
+560 MMPG
-566 GGQGGFDESD
+566 GGQGGFNESD

-587 HVNAS
+587 HVNAG

-637 AGSIGMATAPTSGST
+637 TGSIGMATAPTSGST

-660 STTYNGGTKVTVKD
+660 SKTYNGETKVTVKD

-707 YTGDTQEGTFTVS
+707 YAGDTQEGTFTVS

-735 GKPDYR
+735 GKPGGMQGGRPGKNSETNDNTNNTGNVGNTGNTQNNSNNKVTNSNSNQA

>member
-10 CISVLSVS
+10 CISVLSLS

-65 ELEYDYDE
+65 ELDYDYDE
-73 AEAVAI
+73 AEVVAI
-79 TLNGDSISCKSSDVK
+79 TLNGDNISCKSSDVN

-105 GTYLLSGTLTDGSII
+105 GTYLLSGTLTAGNII

-125 EENVRLI
+125 KENVRLI
-132 FNGVEISSS
+132 FNGVEISNS
-141 TTSPLYIKNAEKT
+141 TTTPLYIKNAEKT
-154 IVTLVERTENTLSDS
+154 IVTLVDGTENTLSDG
-169 ENYTLDDDSDKEPNG
+169 ENYILDDENNNEPNG

-195 GLGNLTVNA
+195 GLGSLTINA
-204 NYNHGIQSKDLLKII
+204 NYNHGIQSKNLLKII
-219 SGNIDITSVGDS
+219 SGNIDIISNGDS

-245 NIDSEEDGIKA
+245 NIESQEDGIKA
-256 TKAEENKGYIY
+256 TKVEENKGYIY
-267 LDNPE
+267 LYNPE

-279 DGVQAATCLYVKDG
+279 DGIQAVTCLYVKDG
-293 NYNIETGENSQSNVA
+293 KYNIETGETNENSQ
-308 NKDSDTSKKS
+308 
-318 GTSND
+318 
-323 SDISKAS
+323 
-330 ETSNSDTS
+330 SNSDTS

-352 TIENGEYDI
+352 TIENGEYTI

-381 NIASG
+381 NIASK

-400 GDITVSESYEGL
+400 GDIKVSESDEGL

-427 SSDDGINV
+427 TSDDGINA
-435 SSGSSNTSDDGNA
+435 SSGSSTTLDSGNA
-448 PGAGDR
+448 P
-454 PELPTNENGEAD
+454 E
-466 TNAGNRPEM
+466 
-475 PTNENGEAD
+475 
-484 TNAGNRPERPT
+484 
-495 NENGEADT
+495 
-503 NAGNRPEMP
+503 
-512 TNENGE
+512 
-518 ADTNAGNR
+518 
-526 PEMPTNE
+526 
-533 NGEAD
+533 
-538 TNVGNRPEMPTN
+538 VGNRPEMPAN
-550 ENGDN
+550 ENGEVDTNAGNRSEMPANENSEN
-555 TSGND
+555 TLGNNSR
-560 GGMMPG
+560 MMPG
-566 GGQGGFDESD
+566 GGQGGFNESD

-587 HVNAS
+587 HVNAG

-637 AGSIGMATAPTSGST
+637 TGSIGMATAPTSGST

-660 STTYNGGTKVTVKD
+660 SKTYNGETKVTVKD

-707 YTGDTQEGTFTVS
+707 YAGDTQEGTFTVS

-735 GKPDYR
+735 GKPGGMQGGRPGKNSETNDNTNNTGNVGNTGNTQNNSNNKVTNSNSNQA

>member
-484 TNAGNRPERPT
+484 TN
-495 NENGEADT
+495 
-503 NAGNRPEMP
+503 
-512 TNENGE
+512 
-518 ADTNAGNR
+518 
-526 PEMPTNE
+526 
-533 NGEAD
+533 
-538 TNVGNRPEMPTN
+538 VGNRPEMPTN

>member
-1 MRKKLISII
+1 MRKNLISII

-52 ISKFEIDPDYTAD
+52 ISKFEIDPDYTVD
-65 ELEYDYDE
+65 ELDYDYDE
-73 AEAVAI
+73 AEVVAI
-79 TLNGDSISCKSSDVK
+79 TLNGDNIRCKSSDVK

-105 GTYLLSGTLTDGSII
+105 GTYLLSGTLTDGNII

-125 EENVRLI
+125 KENVRLI
-132 FNGVEISSS
+132 FNGVEISNS
-141 TTSPLYIKNAEKT
+141 TTTPLFIKNAEKT
-154 IVTLVERTENTLSDS
+154 IVTLVDGTENTLSDS
-169 ENYTLDDDSDKEPNG
+169 ENYMLDDESNNEPNG

-195 GLGNLTVNA
+195 GLGSLTINA
-204 NYNHGIQSKDLLKII
+204 NYNHGIQSKNLLKII
-219 SGNIDITSVGDS
+219 SGNIDIISNGDS

-245 NIDSEEDGIKA
+245 NIESQEDGIKA
-256 TKAEENKGYIY
+256 TKVEENKGYIY

-279 DGVQAATCLYVKDG
+279 DGIQAVTCLYVKDG
-293 NYNIETGENSQSNVA
+293 KYNIETGETNENSQ
-308 NKDSDTSKKS
+308 
-318 GTSND
+318 
-323 SDISKAS
+323 
-330 ETSNSDTS
+330 SNSDTS

-352 TIENGEYDI
+352 TIENGEYTI

-381 NIASG
+381 NIASK

-400 GDITVSESYEGL
+400 GDIKVSESDEGL

-427 SSDDGINV
+427 SSDDGINA
-435 SSGSSNTSDDGNA
+435 SSGSSTTLDSGNA
-448 PGAGDR
+448 PG
-454 PELPTNENGEAD
+454 
-466 TNAGNRPEM
+466 AGNRPEM

-484 TNAGNRPERPT
+484 TNTGNRPEMPA
-495 NENGEADT
+495 NENGEVDT

-512 TNENGE
+512 ANENGE
-518 ADTNAGNR
+518 NTLGNNSR
-526 PEMPTNE
+526 
-533 NGEAD
+533 
-538 TNVGNRPEMPTN
+538 
-550 ENGDN
+550 
-555 TSGND
+555 
-560 GGMMPG
+560 MMPG
-566 GGQGGFDESD
+566 GGRGGFAESD
-576 GSELVINGGIV
+576 GSEFVINGGIV
-587 HVNAS
+587 HVNAG

-652 QYSVNAAF
+652 QYSVNTAF
-660 STTYNGGTKVTVKD
+660 SKTYNGGTKVTVKD

-707 YTGDTQEGTFTVS
+707 YAGDTQEGTFTVS

-735 GKPDYR
+735 GKPGGMQGGRPGKNSETNDNTNNIGNVGNTGNTQNNSNNKVTNSNSNQA

>member
-10 CISVLSVS
+10 CISVLSLS

-65 ELEYDYDE
+65 ELDYDYDE
-73 AEAVAI
+73 AEVVAI
-79 TLNGDSISCKSSDVK
+79 TLNGDNISCKSSDVN

-105 GTYLLSGTLTDGSII
+105 GTYLLSGTLTAGNII

-125 EENVRLI
+125 KENVRLI
-132 FNGVEISSS
+132 FNGVEISNS
-141 TTSPLYIKNAEKT
+141 TTTPLYIKNAEKT
-154 IVTLVERTENTLSDS
+154 IVTLVDGTENTLSDG
-169 ENYTLDDDSDKEPNG
+169 ENYILDDENNNEPNG

-195 GLGNLTVNA
+195 GLGSLTINA
-204 NYNHGIQSKDLLKII
+204 NYNHGIQSKNLLKII
-219 SGNIDITSVGDS
+219 SGNIDIISNGDS

-245 NIDSEEDGIKA
+245 NIESQEDGIKA
-256 TKAEENKGYIY
+256 TKVEENKGYIY
-267 LDNPE
+267 LYNPE

-279 DGVQAATCLYVKDG
+279 DGIQAVTCLYVKDG
-293 NYNIETGENSQSNVA
+293 KYNIETGETNENSQ
-308 NKDSDTSKKS
+308 
-318 GTSND
+318 
-323 SDISKAS
+323 
-330 ETSNSDTS
+330 SNSDTS

-352 TIENGEYDI
+352 TIENGEYTI

-381 NIASG
+381 NIASK

-400 GDITVSESYEGL
+400 GDIKVSESDEGL

-427 SSDDGINV
+427 TSDDGINA
-435 SSGSSNTSDDGNA
+435 SSGSSTTLDSGNA
-448 PGAGDR
+448 P
-454 PELPTNENGEAD
+454 E
-466 TNAGNRPEM
+466 
-475 PTNENGEAD
+475 
-484 TNAGNRPERPT
+484 
-495 NENGEADT
+495 
-503 NAGNRPEMP
+503 
-512 TNENGE
+512 
-518 ADTNAGNR
+518 
-526 PEMPTNE
+526 
-533 NGEAD
+533 
-538 TNVGNRPEMPTN
+538 VGNRPEMPAN
-550 ENGDN
+550 ENGEVDTNAGNRSEMPANENSEN
-555 TSGND
+555 TLGNNSR
-560 GGMMPG
+560 MMPG
-566 GGQGGFDESD
+566 GGQGGFNESD

-587 HVNAS
+587 HVNAG
-592 GDGIDSNGT
+592 GDCIDSNGT

-637 AGSIGMATAPTSGST
+637 TGSIGMATAPTSGST

-660 STTYNGGTKVTVKD
+660 SKTYNGETKVTVKD

-707 YTGDTQEGTFTVS
+707 YAGDTQEGTFTVS

-735 GKPDYR
+735 GKPGGMQGGRPGKNSETNDNTNNTGNVGNTGNTQNNSNNKVTNSNSNQA

>member
-10 CISVLSVS
+10 CISVLSLS

-65 ELEYDYDE
+65 ELDYDYDE
-73 AEAVAI
+73 AEVVAI
-79 TLNGDSISCKSSDVK
+79 TLNGDNISCKSLNVN

-105 GTYLLSGTLTDGSII
+105 GTYLLSGTLTAGNII

-125 EENVRLI
+125 KENVRLI
-132 FNGVEISSS
+132 FNGVEISNS
-141 TTSPLYIKNAEKT
+141 TTTPLYIKNAEKT
-154 IVTLVERTENTLSDS
+154 IVTLVDGTENTLSDG
-169 ENYTLDDDSDKEPNG
+169 ENYILDDESNNEPNG

-195 GLGNLTVNA
+195 GLGSLTINA
-204 NYNHGIQSKDLLKII
+204 NYNHGIQSKNLLKII
-219 SGNIDITSVGDS
+219 SGNIDIISNGDS

-245 NIDSEEDGIKA
+245 NIESQEDGIKA
-256 TKAEENKGYIY
+256 TKVEENKGYIY
-267 LDNPE
+267 LENPE

-279 DGVQAATCLYVKDG
+279 DGIQAVTCLYVKDG
-293 NYNIETGENSQSNVA
+293 KYNIETGETNENSQ
-308 NKDSDTSKKS
+308 
-318 GTSND
+318 
-323 SDISKAS
+323 
-330 ETSNSDTS
+330 SNSDTS

-352 TIENGEYDI
+352 TIENGEYTI

-375 VNAGTV
+375 VNAGIV
-381 NIASG
+381 NIASK

-400 GDITVSESYEGL
+400 GDIKISESDEGL

-427 SSDDGINV
+427 TSDDGINA
-435 SSGSSNTSDDGNA
+435 SSGLSTTLDSGNA
-448 PGAGDR
+448 PG
-454 PELPTNENGEAD
+454 
-466 TNAGNRPEM
+466 AGNRPEM
-475 PTNENGEAD
+475 PANENSEN
-484 TNAGNRPERPT
+484 TLGN
-495 NENGEADT
+495 NG
-503 NAGNRPEMP
+503 R
-512 TNENGE
+512 
-518 ADTNAGNR
+518 
-526 PEMPTNE
+526 
-533 NGEAD
+533 
-538 TNVGNRPEMPTN
+538 
-550 ENGDN
+550 
-555 TSGND
+555 
-560 GGMMPG
+560 MMPG
-566 GGQGGFDESD
+566 GGQGGFNESD

-587 HVNAS
+587 HVNAG

-637 AGSIGMATAPTSGST
+637 TGSIGMATAPTSGST

-660 STTYNGGTKVTVKD
+660 SKTYNGETKVTVKD

-707 YTGDTQEGTFTVS
+707 YAGDTQEGTFTVS

-735 GKPDYR
+735 GKPGGMQGGRPGKNS

>member
-10 CISVLSVS
+10 CISVLSLS

-23 CQSKSSSK
+23 CQSKSLSK

-52 ISKFEIDPDYTAD
+52 ISKFEIDSDYTDD
-65 ELEYDYDE
+65 ELDYDYDE
-73 AEAVAI
+73 AEVVAI
-79 TLNGDSISCKSSDVK
+79 TLNGDNISCKSSDVK

-105 GTYLLSGTLTDGSII
+105 GTYLLSGTLTDGNII

-125 EENVRLI
+125 KENVRLI
-132 FNGVEISSS
+132 FNGVEISNS
-141 TTSPLYIKNAEKT
+141 TTTPLYIKNAEKT
-154 IVTLVERTENTLSDS
+154 IVTLVEGTENTLSDG
-169 ENYTLDDDSDKEPNG
+169 ENYILDDESDNEPNG

-195 GLGNLTVNA
+195 GLGSLTINA

-219 SGNIDITSVGDS
+219 SGNIDITSVGDA

-245 NIDSEEDGIKA
+245 NIESLEDGIKA
-256 TKAEENKGYIY
+256 TKVEENKGYIY

-279 DGVQAATCLYVKDG
+279 DGIQAVTCLYVKDG
-293 NYNIETGENSQSNVA
+293 NYNIETGETNENSQ
-308 NKDSDTSKKS
+308 
-318 GTSND
+318 
-323 SDISKAS
+323 
-330 ETSNSDTS
+330 SNSDTS
-338 TDYSRKGMKAGVDI
+338 ADYSRKGMKAGVDI
-352 TIENGEYDI
+352 TIENGEYTI

-381 NIASG
+381 NIASK

-400 GDITVSESYEGL
+400 GDIKVSESDEGL

-427 SSDDGINV
+427 SSDDGINA

-448 PGAGDR
+448 PGAGNR
-454 PELPTNENGEAD
+454 PEMPANENGEAD
-466 TNAGNRPEM
+466 TNTGNRPEM
-475 PTNENGEAD
+475 PTNENSENTLGN
-484 TNAGNRPERPT
+484 NA
-495 NENGEADT
+495 
-503 NAGNRPEMP
+503 
-512 TNENGE
+512 
-518 ADTNAGNR
+518 
-526 PEMPTNE
+526 
-533 NGEAD
+533 
-538 TNVGNRPEMPTN
+538 
-550 ENGDN
+550 
-555 TSGND
+555 
-560 GGMMPG
+560 GMMPG
-566 GGQGGFDESD
+566 GGQGGFNESD

-587 HVNAS
+587 HVNAG

-660 STTYNGGTKVTVKD
+660 SKTYNGETKVTVKD

-707 YTGDTQEGTFTVS
+707 YAGDTQEGTFTVS

-735 GKPDYR
+735 GKPGGMQGGRPGKNSETNDNTNNTGNVGNTQNNNKVTNSNSNQA

>member
-1 MRKKLISII
+1 MRKNLISII
-10 CISVLSVS
+10 CISVLSLS

-65 ELEYDYDE
+65 ELDYDYDE
-73 AEAVAI
+73 AEVVAI
-79 TLNGDSISCKSSDVK
+79 TLNGDNISCKSSDVN

-105 GTYLLSGTLTDGSII
+105 GTYLLSGTLTAGNII

-125 EENVRLI
+125 KENVRLI
-132 FNGVEISSS
+132 FNGVEISNS
-141 TTSPLYIKNAEKT
+141 TTTPLYIKNAEKT
-154 IVTLVERTENTLSDS
+154 IVTLVDGTENTLSDG
-169 ENYTLDDDSDKEPNG
+169 ENYILDDESNNEPNG

-195 GLGNLTVNA
+195 GLGSLTINA
-204 NYNHGIQSKDLLKII
+204 NYNHGIQSKNLLKII
-219 SGNIDITSVGDS
+219 SGNIDIISNGDS

-245 NIDSEEDGIKA
+245 NIESQEDGIKA
-256 TKAEENKGYIY
+256 TKVEENKGYIY

-279 DGVQAATCLYVKDG
+279 DGIQAVTCLYVKDG
-293 NYNIETGENSQSNVA
+293 KYNIETGETNENSQ
-308 NKDSDTSKKS
+308 
-318 GTSND
+318 
-323 SDISKAS
+323 
-330 ETSNSDTS
+330 SNSDTS

-352 TIENGEYDI
+352 TIENGEYTI

-381 NIASG
+381 NIASK

-400 GDITVSESYEGL
+400 GDIKVSESDEGL

-420 DGNIDIT
+420 DGNIGIT
-427 SSDDGINV
+427 SSDDGINA
-435 SSGSSNTSDDGNA
+435 SSGLSTILDSGNA
-448 PGAGDR
+448 PGAGNR
-454 PELPTNENGEAD
+454 PEMPANENGEEDA
-466 TNAGNRPEM
+466 NAGNRPEM
-475 PTNENGEAD
+475 PANENSE
-484 TNAGNRPERPT
+484 NILGN
-495 NENGEADT
+495 NG
-503 NAGNRPEMP
+503 R
-512 TNENGE
+512 
-518 ADTNAGNR
+518 
-526 PEMPTNE
+526 
-533 NGEAD
+533 
-538 TNVGNRPEMPTN
+538 
-550 ENGDN
+550 
-555 TSGND
+555 
-560 GGMMPG
+560 MMPG
-566 GGQGGFDESD
+566 GDQGGFDESD

-587 HVNAS
+587 YVNAG

-637 AGSIGMATAPTSGST
+637 TGSIGMATAPTSGST

-660 STTYNGGTKVTVKD
+660 SKTYNGGTKVTVKD

-707 YTGDTQEGTFTVS
+707 YAGDTQEGTFTVS

-735 GKPDYR
+735 GKPGGMQGGRPGKNSETNDNTNNTGNVGNTGNTQNNSNNKVTNSNSNQA

>member
-10 CISVLSVS
+10 CISVLSLS

-65 ELEYDYDE
+65 ELDYDYDE
-73 AEAVAI
+73 AEVVAI
-79 TLNGDSISCKSSDVK
+79 TLNGDNISCKSSDVN

-105 GTYLLSGTLTDGSII
+105 GTYLLSGTLTAGNII

-125 EENVRLI
+125 KENVRLI
-132 FNGVEISSS
+132 FNGVEISNS
-141 TTSPLYIKNAEKT
+141 TTTPLYIKNAEKT
-154 IVTLVERTENTLSDS
+154 IVTLVDGTENTLSDG
-169 ENYTLDDDSDKEPNG
+169 ENYILDDENNNEPNG

-195 GLGNLTVNA
+195 GLGSLTINA
-204 NYNHGIQSKDLLKII
+204 NYNHGIQSKNLLKII
-219 SGNIDITSVGDS
+219 SGNIDIISNGDS

-245 NIDSEEDGIKA
+245 NIESQEDGIKA
-256 TKAEENKGYIY
+256 TKVEENKGYIY
-267 LDNPE
+267 LYNPE

-279 DGVQAATCLYVKDG
+279 DGIQAVTCLYVKDG
-293 NYNIETGENSQSNVA
+293 KYNIETGETNENSQ
-308 NKDSDTSKKS
+308 
-318 GTSND
+318 
-323 SDISKAS
+323 
-330 ETSNSDTS
+330 SNSDTS

-352 TIENGEYDI
+352 TIENGEYTI

-381 NIASG
+381 NMASK

-400 GDITVSESYEGL
+400 GDIKVSESDEGL

-427 SSDDGINV
+427 TSDDGINA
-435 SSGSSNTSDDGNA
+435 SSGLSTTLDSGNA
-448 PGAGDR
+448 PG
-454 PELPTNENGEAD
+454 
-466 TNAGNRPEM
+466 AGNRPEM
-475 PTNENGEAD
+475 PANENSEN
-484 TNAGNRPERPT
+484 TLGNNSR
-495 NENGEADT
+495 
-503 NAGNRPEMP
+503 
-512 TNENGE
+512 
-518 ADTNAGNR
+518 
-526 PEMPTNE
+526 
-533 NGEAD
+533 
-538 TNVGNRPEMPTN
+538 
-550 ENGDN
+550 
-555 TSGND
+555 
-560 GGMMPG
+560 MMPG
-566 GGQGGFDESD
+566 GGQGGFNESD

-587 HVNAS
+587 HVNAG

-637 AGSIGMATAPTSGST
+637 TGSIGMATAPTSGST

-660 STTYNGGTKVTVKD
+660 SKTYNGETKVTVKD

-707 YTGDTQEGTFTVS
+707 YAGDTQEGTFTVS

-735 GKPDYR
+735 GKPGGMQGGRPGKNSETNDNTNNTGNVGNTGNTQNNSNNKVTNSNSNQA

>member
-10 CISVLSVS
+10 CISVLSLS

-65 ELEYDYDE
+65 ELDYDYDE
-73 AEAVAI
+73 AEVVAI
-79 TLNGDSISCKSSDVK
+79 TLNGDNISCKSSDVN

-105 GTYLLSGTLTDGSII
+105 GTYLLSGTLTAGNII

-125 EENVRLI
+125 KENVRLI
-132 FNGVEISSS
+132 FNGVEISNS
-141 TTSPLYIKNAEKT
+141 TTTPLYIKNAEKT
-154 IVTLVERTENTLSDS
+154 IVTLVDGTENTLSDG
-169 ENYTLDDDSDKEPNG
+169 ENYILDDENNNEPNG

-195 GLGNLTVNA
+195 GLGSLTINA
-204 NYNHGIQSKDLLKII
+204 NYNHGIQSKNLLKII
-219 SGNIDITSVGDS
+219 SGNIDIISNGDS

-245 NIDSEEDGIKA
+245 NIESQEDGIKA
-256 TKAEENKGYIY
+256 TKVEENKGYIY
-267 LDNPE
+267 LYNPE

-279 DGVQAATCLYVKDG
+279 DGIQAVTCLYVKDG
-293 NYNIETGENSQSNVA
+293 KYNIETGETNENSQ
-308 NKDSDTSKKS
+308 
-318 GTSND
+318 
-323 SDISKAS
+323 
-330 ETSNSDTS
+330 SNSDTS

-352 TIENGEYDI
+352 TIENGEYTI

-381 NIASG
+381 NIASK

-400 GDITVSESYEGL
+400 GDIKVSESDEGL

-427 SSDDGINV
+427 TSDDGINA
-435 SSGSSNTSDDGNA
+435 SSGSSTTLDSGNA
-448 PGAGDR
+448 PEVGNR
-454 PELPTNENGEAD
+454 PEMPANENGEVD

-475 PTNENGEAD
+475 PANENSEN
-484 TNAGNRPERPT
+484 TLGNNSR
-495 NENGEADT
+495 
-503 NAGNRPEMP
+503 
-512 TNENGE
+512 
-518 ADTNAGNR
+518 
-526 PEMPTNE
+526 
-533 NGEAD
+533 
-538 TNVGNRPEMPTN
+538 
-550 ENGDN
+550 
-555 TSGND
+555 
-560 GGMMPG
+560 MMPG
-566 GGQGGFDESD
+566 GGQGGFNESD

-587 HVNAS
+587 HVNAG

-637 AGSIGMATAPTSGST
+637 TGSIGMATAPTSGST

-660 STTYNGGTKVTVKD
+660 SKTYNGETKVTVKD

-685 AKNFQSFVF
+685 AKNFQSFIF

-707 YTGDTQEGTFTVS
+707 YAGDTQEGTFTVS

-735 GKPDYR
+735 GKPGGMQGGRPGKNSETNDNTNNTGNVGNTGNTQNNSNNKVTNSNSNQA

>member
-10 CISVLSVS
+10 CISVFSLS

-52 ISKFEIDPDYTAD
+52 ISKFEIDPDYTDD
-65 ELEYDYDE
+65 ELDYDYDE
-73 AEAVAI
+73 AEVVAI
-79 TLNGDSISCKSSDVK
+79 TLNGDNISCKSSDVK
-94 IDGSTI
+94 IEGSTI

-105 GTYLLSGTLTDGSII
+105 GTYLLSGTLTDGNII

-125 EENVRLI
+125 KENVRLI
-132 FNGVEISSS
+132 FNGVEISNS
-141 TTSPLYIKNAEKT
+141 TTTPLYIKNAEKT
-154 IVTLVERTENTLSDS
+154 IVTLVDGTENTLSDG
-169 ENYTLDDDSDKEPNG
+169 ENYILDDESNNDPNG

-195 GLGNLTVNA
+195 GLGSLTINA
-204 NYNHGIQSKDLLKII
+204 NYNHGIQSKNLLKII
-219 SGNIDITSVGDS
+219 SGNIDIISNGDS

-245 NIDSEEDGIKA
+245 NIESQEDGIKA
-256 TKAEENKGYIY
+256 TKVEENKGYIY

-279 DGVQAATCLYVKDG
+279 DGIQAVTCLYVKDG
-293 NYNIETGENSQSNVA
+293 KYNIETGETNENSQ
-308 NKDSDTSKKS
+308 
-318 GTSND
+318 
-323 SDISKAS
+323 
-330 ETSNSDTS
+330 SNSDTS

-352 TIENGEYDI
+352 TIENGEYTI

-381 NIASG
+381 NIASK

-400 GDITVSESYEGL
+400 GDIKVSESDEGL

-427 SSDDGINV
+427 TSDDGINA
-435 SSGSSNTSDDGNA
+435 SSGSSTTLDSGNA
-448 PGAGDR
+448 PEVGNR
-454 PELPTNENGEAD
+454 PEMPANENGEVD

-475 PTNENGEAD
+475 PANENGEVD
-484 TNAGNRPERPT
+484 TNAGNRSEMPA
-495 NENGEADT
+495 NENSENT
-503 NAGNRPEMP
+503 LGNNSR
-512 TNENGE
+512 
-518 ADTNAGNR
+518 
-526 PEMPTNE
+526 
-533 NGEAD
+533 
-538 TNVGNRPEMPTN
+538 
-550 ENGDN
+550 
-555 TSGND
+555 
-560 GGMMPG
+560 MMPG
-566 GGQGGFDESD
+566 GGQGGFNESD

-587 HVNAS
+587 HVNAG

-637 AGSIGMATAPTSGST
+637 TGSIGMATAPTSGST

-660 STTYNGGTKVTVKD
+660 SKTYNGETKVTVKD

-707 YTGDTQEGTFTVS
+707 YAGDTQEGTFTVS

-735 GKPDYR
+735 GKPGGMQGGRPGKNSETNDNTNNTGNVGNTGNTQNNSNNKVTNSNSNQA

>member
-10 CISVLSVS
+10 CISVLSLS

-52 ISKFEIDPDYTAD
+52 ISKFEIDPDYTDD
-65 ELEYDYDE
+65 ELDYDYDE
-73 AEAVAI
+73 AEVVAI
-79 TLNGDSISCKSSDVK
+79 TLNGDNISCKSSDVK

-105 GTYLLSGTLTDGSII
+105 GTYLLSGTLTDGNII

-125 EENVRLI
+125 KENVRLI
-132 FNGVEISSS
+132 FNGVEISNS
-141 TTSPLYIKNAEKT
+141 TTTPLYIKNAEKT
-154 IVTLVERTENTLSDS
+154 ILTLVDGTENTLSDS
-169 ENYTLDDDSDKEPNG
+169 ENYTLDDESDNEPNG

-195 GLGNLTVNA
+195 GLGSLTINA

-219 SGNIDITSVGDS
+219 SGNIDITSVGDA

-245 NIDSEEDGIKA
+245 NIESQEDGIKA
-256 TKAEENKGYIY
+256 TKVEENKGYIY

-272 ITIKAKK
+272 VTIKAKK
-279 DGVQAATCLYVKDG
+279 DGIQAVTCLYVKDG
-293 NYNIETGENSQSNVA
+293 KYNIETGETNENSQ
-308 NKDSDTSKKS
+308 
-318 GTSND
+318 
-323 SDISKAS
+323 
-330 ETSNSDTS
+330 SNSDTS
-338 TDYSRKGMKAGVDI
+338 ADYSRKGMKAGVDI
-352 TIENGEYDI
+352 TIENGEYTI

-381 NIASG
+381 NIASK

-400 GDITVSESYEGL
+400 GDIKVSESDEGL

-427 SSDDGINV
+427 SSDDGINA
-435 SSGSSNTSDDGNA
+435 SSGSNNTSDDGNA
-448 PGAGDR
+448 PG
-454 PELPTNENGEAD
+454 
-466 TNAGNRPEM
+466 
-475 PTNENGEAD
+475 
-484 TNAGNRPERPT
+484 
-495 NENGEADT
+495 
-503 NAGNRPEMP
+503 AGNRPEMP

-538 TNVGNRPEMPTN
+538 TNTGNRPEMPAN
-550 ENGDN
+550 ENSEN
-555 TSGND
+555 TSGNNA
-560 GGMMPG
+560 GMMPG
-566 GGQGGFDESD
+566 GGQGGFNESD

-601 ITINGGEIYVDG
+601 ITINGGKIYVDG

-660 STTYNGGTKVTVKD
+660 SKTYNGETKVTVKD

-707 YTGDTQEGTFTVS
+707 YAGDTQEGTFTVS

-735 GKPDYR
+735 GKPGGMQGGRTGKNSGTNDNTNNTGNVGNTQNNNKVTNSNSNQA

>member
-10 CISVLSVS
+10 CISVLSLS

-52 ISKFEIDPDYTAD
+52 IAKFEIDPNYTAD
-65 ELEYDYDE
+65 ELDYDYDE
-73 AEAVAI
+73 AEVVAI
-79 TLNGDSISCKSSDVK
+79 TLNGDNISCKSLDVN

-105 GTYLLSGTLTDGSII
+105 GTYLLSGTLTDGNII

-125 EENVRLI
+125 KENVRLI
-132 FNGVEISSS
+132 FNGVEISNS
-141 TTSPLYIKNAEKT
+141 TTTPLYIKNAEKM
-154 IVTLVERTENTLSDS
+154 IITLVDGTENTVSDG
-169 ENYTLDDDSDKEPNG
+169 ENYILDDESNNEPNG

-195 GLGNLTVNA
+195 GLGSLTINA
-204 NYNHGIQSKDLLKII
+204 NYNHGIQSKNLLKII
-219 SGNIDITSVGDS
+219 SGNIDIISNGDS

-245 NIDSEEDGIKA
+245 NIESQEDGIKA
-256 TKAEENKGYIY
+256 TKVEENKGYIY

-279 DGVQAATCLYVKDG
+279 DGIQAVTCLYVKDG
-293 NYNIETGENSQSNVA
+293 KYNIETGETNENSQ
-308 NKDSDTSKKS
+308 
-318 GTSND
+318 
-323 SDISKAS
+323 
-330 ETSNSDTS
+330 SNSDTS

-352 TIENGEYDI
+352 TIENGEYTI

-381 NIASG
+381 NIASK

-400 GDITVSESYEGL
+400 GDIKVCESDEGL

-427 SSDDGINV
+427 SSDDGINA
-435 SSGSSNTSDDGNA
+435 SSGLSTILDSGNA
-448 PGAGDR
+448 PGAGNR
-454 PELPTNENGEAD
+454 PEMPANENGEEDA
-466 TNAGNRPEM
+466 NAGNRPEM
-475 PTNENGEAD
+475 PANENSEN
-484 TNAGNRPERPT
+484 TLGN
-495 NENGEADT
+495 NG
-503 NAGNRPEMP
+503 R
-512 TNENGE
+512 
-518 ADTNAGNR
+518 
-526 PEMPTNE
+526 
-533 NGEAD
+533 
-538 TNVGNRPEMPTN
+538 
-550 ENGDN
+550 
-555 TSGND
+555 
-560 GGMMPG
+560 MMPG

-587 HVNAS
+587 HVNAG

-652 QYSVNAAF
+652 QYSVNTAF
-660 STTYNGGTKVTVKD
+660 SKTYNGGTKVTVKD

-707 YTGDTQEGTFTVS
+707 YAGDTQEGTFTVS

-735 GKPDYR
+735 GKPGGMQGGRPGKNSETNDNTNNTGNVGNTGNTQNNNKVTNSNSNQA

>member
-1 MRKKLISII
+1 MRKNLISII

-52 ISKFEIDPDYTAD
+52 ISKFEIDPDYTVD
-65 ELEYDYDE
+65 ELDYDYDE
-73 AEAVAI
+73 AEVVAI
-79 TLNGDSISCKSSDVK
+79 TLNGDNISCKSSDVK

-105 GTYLLSGTLTDGSII
+105 GTYLLSGTLTDGNII

-125 EENVRLI
+125 KENVRLI
-132 FNGVEISSS
+132 FNGVEISNS
-141 TTSPLYIKNAEKT
+141 TTTPLYIKNAEKT
-154 IVTLVERTENTLSDS
+154 IVTLVDGTENTLSDG
-169 ENYTLDDDSDKEPNG
+169 ENYILDDESNNEPNG

-195 GLGNLTVNA
+195 GLGSLTINA
-204 NYNHGIQSKDLLKII
+204 NYNHGIQSKNLLKII
-219 SGNIDITSVGDS
+219 SGNIDIISNGDS
-231 IIGKDGVIVKEAVI
+231 IIGKDGVIVKDAVI

-256 TKAEENKGYIY
+256 TKVEENKGYIY

-279 DGVQAATCLYVKDG
+279 DGIQAVTCLYVKDG
-293 NYNIETGENSQSNVA
+293 KYNIETGETNENSQ
-308 NKDSDTSKKS
+308 
-318 GTSND
+318 
-323 SDISKAS
+323 
-330 ETSNSDTS
+330 SNSDTS
-338 TDYSRKGMKAGVDI
+338 ADYSRKGMKAGVDI
-352 TIENGEYDI
+352 TIENGEYTI

-381 NIASG
+381 NIASK

-400 GDITVSESYEGL
+400 GDIKVSESDEGL

-427 SSDDGINV
+427 SSDDGINA
-435 SSGSSNTSDDGNA
+435 SSGSSTTLDSGNA
-448 PGAGDR
+448 PGAGNR

-466 TNAGNRPEM
+466 TNTGNRPEM
-475 PTNENGEAD
+475 PANENGEV
-484 TNAGNRPERPT
+484 
-495 NENGEADT
+495 DT

-512 TNENGE
+512 ANENSE
-518 ADTNAGNR
+518 NTLGNNSR
-526 PEMPTNE
+526 
-533 NGEAD
+533 
-538 TNVGNRPEMPTN
+538 
-550 ENGDN
+550 
-555 TSGND
+555 
-560 GGMMPG
+560 MMPG
-566 GGQGGFDESD
+566 GGRGGFAESD
-576 GSELVINGGIV
+576 GSEFVINGGIV
-587 HVNAS
+587 HVNAG

-652 QYSVNAAF
+652 QYSVNTAF
-660 STTYNGGTKVTVKD
+660 SKTYNGGTKVTVKD

-707 YTGDTQEGTFTVS
+707 YAGDTQEGTFTVS

-735 GKPDYR
+735 GKPGGMQGGRPGKNSETNDNTNNTGNVGNTGNTQNNSNNKVTNSNSNQA

>member
-10 CISVLSVS
+10 CISVLSLS

-52 ISKFEIDPDYTAD
+52 ISKFEIDPDYTDD
-65 ELEYDYDE
+65 ELDYDYDE
-73 AEAVAI
+73 AEVVAI
-79 TLNGDSISCKSSDVK
+79 TLNGDNISCKSSDVK

-105 GTYLLSGTLTDGSII
+105 GTYLLSGTLTDGNII

-125 EENVRLI
+125 KENVRLI
-132 FNGVEISSS
+132 FNGVEISNS
-141 TTSPLYIKNAEKT
+141 TTTPLYIKNAEKT
-154 IVTLVERTENTLSDS
+154 ILTLVDGTENTLSDG
-169 ENYTLDDDSDKEPNG
+169 ENYILDDESDNEPNG

-195 GLGNLTVNA
+195 GLGSLTVNA

-219 SGNIDITSVGDS
+219 SGNIDIISNGDA

-245 NIDSEEDGIKA
+245 NIESQEDGIKA
-256 TKAEENKGYIY
+256 TKVEENKGYIY

-272 ITIKAKK
+272 VTIKAKK
-279 DGVQAATCLYVKDG
+279 DGIQAVTCLYVKDG
-293 NYNIETGENSQSNVA
+293 KYNIETGETNENSQ
-308 NKDSDTSKKS
+308 
-318 GTSND
+318 
-323 SDISKAS
+323 
-330 ETSNSDTS
+330 SNSDTS
-338 TDYSRKGMKAGVDI
+338 ADYSRKGMKAGVDI
-352 TIENGEYDI
+352 TIENGEYTI

-381 NIASG
+381 NIASK

-400 GDITVSESYEGL
+400 GDIKVSESDEGL

-427 SSDDGINV
+427 SSDDGINA
-435 SSGSSNTSDDGNA
+435 SSGSNNTSDDGNA
-448 PGAGDR
+448 PG
-454 PELPTNENGEAD
+454 
-466 TNAGNRPEM
+466 
-475 PTNENGEAD
+475 
-484 TNAGNRPERPT
+484 
-495 NENGEADT
+495 
-503 NAGNRPEMP
+503 AGNRPEMP

-538 TNVGNRPEMPTN
+538 TNTGNRPEMPAN
-550 ENGDN
+550 ENSEN
-555 TSGND
+555 TSGNNA
-560 GGMMPG
+560 GMMPG
-566 GGQGGFDESD
+566 GGQGGFNESD

-601 ITINGGEIYVDG
+601 ITINGGKIYVDG

-660 STTYNGGTKVTVKD
+660 SKTYNGETKVTVKD

-707 YTGDTQEGTFTVS
+707 YAGDTQEGTFTVS

-735 GKPDYR
+735 GKPGGMQGGRTGKNSGTNDNTNNTGNVGNTGNTQNNSNNKVTNSNSNQA

>member
-10 CISVLSVS
+10 CISVLSLS

-65 ELEYDYDE
+65 ELDYDYDE
-73 AEAVAI
+73 AEVVAI
-79 TLNGDSISCKSSDVK
+79 TLNGDNISCKSLNVN

-105 GTYLLSGTLTDGSII
+105 GTYLLSGTLTAGNII

-125 EENVRLI
+125 KENVRLI
-132 FNGVEISSS
+132 FNGVEISNS
-141 TTSPLYIKNAEKT
+141 TTTPLYIKNAEKT
-154 IVTLVERTENTLSDS
+154 IVTLVDGTENTLSDG
-169 ENYTLDDDSDKEPNG
+169 ENYILDDESNNEPNG

-195 GLGNLTVNA
+195 GLGSLTINA
-204 NYNHGIQSKDLLKII
+204 NYNHGIQSKNLLKII
-219 SGNIDITSVGDS
+219 SGNIDIISNGDS

-245 NIDSEEDGIKA
+245 NIESQEDGIKA
-256 TKAEENKGYIY
+256 TKVEENKGYIY

-279 DGVQAATCLYVKDG
+279 DGIQAVTCLYVKDG
-293 NYNIETGENSQSNVA
+293 KYNIETGETNENSQ
-308 NKDSDTSKKS
+308 
-318 GTSND
+318 
-323 SDISKAS
+323 
-330 ETSNSDTS
+330 SNSDTS

-352 TIENGEYDI
+352 TIENGEYTI

-375 VNAGTV
+375 VNAGIV
-381 NIASG
+381 NIASK

-400 GDITVSESYEGL
+400 GDIKISESDEGL

-427 SSDDGINV
+427 TSDDGINA
-435 SSGSSNTSDDGNA
+435 SSGLSTTLDSGNA
-448 PGAGDR
+448 PG
-454 PELPTNENGEAD
+454 
-466 TNAGNRPEM
+466 AGNRPEM
-475 PTNENGEAD
+475 PANENSEN
-484 TNAGNRPERPT
+484 TLGNNSR
-495 NENGEADT
+495 
-503 NAGNRPEMP
+503 
-512 TNENGE
+512 
-518 ADTNAGNR
+518 
-526 PEMPTNE
+526 
-533 NGEAD
+533 
-538 TNVGNRPEMPTN
+538 
-550 ENGDN
+550 
-555 TSGND
+555 
-560 GGMMPG
+560 MMPG
-566 GGQGGFDESD
+566 GGQGGFNESD

-587 HVNAS
+587 HVNAG

-637 AGSIGMATAPTSGST
+637 TGSIGMATAPTSGST

-660 STTYNGGTKVTVKD
+660 SKTYNGETKVTVKD
-674 SSGNEVLTYTP
+674 SSANEVLTYTP

-707 YTGDTQEGTFTVS
+707 YAGDTQEGTFTVS

-735 GKPDYR
+735 GKPGGMQGGRPGKNSETNDNTNNTGNVGNTGNTQNNSNNKVTNSNSNQA

>member
-10 CISVLSVS
+10 CISVLSLS

-65 ELEYDYDE
+65 ELDYDYDE
-73 AEAVAI
+73 AEVVAI
-79 TLNGDSISCKSSDVK
+79 TLNGDNISCKSSDVN

-105 GTYLLSGTLTDGSII
+105 GTYLLSGTLTDGNII

-125 EENVRLI
+125 KENVRLI
-132 FNGVEISSS
+132 FNGVEISNS
-141 TTSPLYIKNAEKT
+141 TTTPLYIKNAEKT
-154 IVTLVERTENTLSDS
+154 IVTLVDGTENTLSDG
-169 ENYTLDDDSDKEPNG
+169 ENYILDDESNNEPNG

-195 GLGNLTVNA
+195 GLGSLTINA
-204 NYNHGIQSKDLLKII
+204 NYNHGIQSKNLLKII
-219 SGNIDITSVGDS
+219 SGNIDIISNGDS

-245 NIDSEEDGIKA
+245 NIESQEDGIKA
-256 TKAEENKGYIY
+256 TKVEENKGYIY

-272 ITIKAKK
+272 IIIKAKK
-279 DGVQAATCLYVKDG
+279 DGIQAVTCLYVKDG
-293 NYNIETGENSQSNVA
+293 KYNIETGETNENSQ
-308 NKDSDTSKKS
+308 
-318 GTSND
+318 
-323 SDISKAS
+323 
-330 ETSNSDTS
+330 SNSDTS

-352 TIENGEYDI
+352 TIENGEYTI

-381 NIASG
+381 NIASK

-400 GDITVSESYEGL
+400 GDIKVSESDEGL

-427 SSDDGINV
+427 TSDDGINA
-435 SSGSSNTSDDGNA
+435 SSGSSTTLDSGNA
-448 PGAGDR
+448 PGAGNR

-466 TNAGNRPEM
+466 TNTGNRPEM
-475 PTNENGEAD
+475 PANENSEN
-484 TNAGNRPERPT
+484 TLGN
-495 NENGEADT
+495 NG
-503 NAGNRPEMP
+503 R
-512 TNENGE
+512 
-518 ADTNAGNR
+518 
-526 PEMPTNE
+526 
-533 NGEAD
+533 
-538 TNVGNRPEMPTN
+538 
-550 ENGDN
+550 
-555 TSGND
+555 
-560 GGMMPG
+560 MMPG
-566 GGQGGFDESD
+566 GGRGGFAESD

-587 HVNAS
+587 HVNAG

-637 AGSIGMATAPTSGST
+637 AGSIGMAIAPTSGST

-660 STTYNGGTKVTVKD
+660 SKTYNGETKVTVKD

-707 YTGDTQEGTFTVS
+707 YAGDTQEGTFTVS

-735 GKPDYR
+735 GKPGGMQGGRPGKNSETNDNTNNTGNTGNTQNNSNNKVTNSNSNQA

>member
-1 MRKKLISII
+1 MRKNLISII
-10 CISVLSVS
+10 CISVLSLS

-31 NNSEVS
+31 NNSEVL

-65 ELEYDYDE
+65 ELDYDYDE
-73 AEAVAI
+73 AEVVAI
-79 TLNGDSISCKSSDVK
+79 TLNGDNISCKSSDVN

-105 GTYLLSGTLTDGSII
+105 GTYLLSGTLTAGNII

-125 EENVRLI
+125 KENVRLI
-132 FNGVEISSS
+132 FNGVEISNS
-141 TTSPLYIKNAEKT
+141 TTTPLYIKNAEKT
-154 IVTLVERTENTLSDS
+154 IVTLVDGTENTLSDG
-169 ENYTLDDDSDKEPNG
+169 ENYILDDESNNEPNG

-195 GLGNLTVNA
+195 GLGSLTINA
-204 NYNHGIQSKDLLKII
+204 NYNHGIQSKNLLKII
-219 SGNIDITSVGDS
+219 SGNIDIISNGDS

-245 NIDSEEDGIKA
+245 NIESQEDGIKA
-256 TKAEENKGYIY
+256 TKVEENKGYIY

-279 DGVQAATCLYVKDG
+279 NGIQAVTCLYVKDG
-293 NYNIETGENSQSNVA
+293 KYNIETGETNENSQ
-308 NKDSDTSKKS
+308 
-318 GTSND
+318 
-323 SDISKAS
+323 
-330 ETSNSDTS
+330 SNSDTS

-352 TIENGEYDI
+352 TIENGEYTI

-381 NIASG
+381 NIASK
-386 DDGVHADTELTINN
+386 DDGVHADTEFTINN
-400 GDITVSESYEGL
+400 GDIKVSESDEGL

-427 SSDDGINV
+427 TSDDGINA
-435 SSGSSNTSDDGNA
+435 SSGSSTTLDSGNA
-448 PGAGDR
+448 PGAGNR
-454 PELPTNENGEAD
+454 PEMPANENGEEDA
-466 TNAGNRPEM
+466 NAGNRPEM
-475 PTNENGEAD
+475 PANENSE
-484 TNAGNRPERPT
+484 NILGN
-495 NENGEADT
+495 NG
-503 NAGNRPEMP
+503 R
-512 TNENGE
+512 
-518 ADTNAGNR
+518 
-526 PEMPTNE
+526 
-533 NGEAD
+533 
-538 TNVGNRPEMPTN
+538 
-550 ENGDN
+550 
-555 TSGND
+555 
-560 GGMMPG
+560 MMPG

-587 HVNAS
+587 HVNAG

-637 AGSIGMATAPTSGST
+637 AGSIGMAIAPTSGST

-660 STTYNGGTKVTVKD
+660 SKTYNGETKVTVKD

-707 YTGDTQEGTFTVS
+707 YAGDTQEGTFTVS

-735 GKPDYR
+735 GKPGGMQGGRPGKNSETNDNTNNTGNVGNTGNTQNNSNNKVTNSNSNQA

>member
-1 MRKKLISII
+1 MRKNLISII
-10 CISVLSVS
+10 CISVLSLS

-52 ISKFEIDPDYTAD
+52 ISKFEIDHDYTVD
-65 ELEYDYDE
+65 ELDYDYDE
-73 AEAVAI
+73 AEVVAI
-79 TLNGDSISCKSSDVK
+79 TLNGDNISCKSSDVK

-105 GTYLLSGTLTDGSII
+105 GTYLLSGTLTDGNII

-125 EENVRLI
+125 KENVRLI
-132 FNGVEISSS
+132 FNGVEISNS
-141 TTSPLYIKNAEKT
+141 TTTPLFIKNAEKT
-154 IVTLVERTENTLSDS
+154 IVTLVDGTENTLSDS
-169 ENYTLDDDSDKEPNG
+169 ENYILDDENNNEPNG

-195 GLGNLTVNA
+195 GLGSLTINA
-204 NYNHGIQSKDLLKII
+204 NYNHGIQSKNLLKII
-219 SGNIDITSVGDS
+219 SGNIDIISNGDS

-245 NIDSEEDGIKA
+245 NIESQEDGIKA
-256 TKAEENKGYIY
+256 TKVEENKGYIY

-279 DGVQAATCLYVKDG
+279 DGIQAVTCLYVKDG
-293 NYNIETGENSQSNVA
+293 KYNIETGETNENSQ
-308 NKDSDTSKKS
+308 
-318 GTSND
+318 
-323 SDISKAS
+323 
-330 ETSNSDTS
+330 SNSDTS

-352 TIENGEYDI
+352 TIENGEYTI

-381 NIASG
+381 NIASK

-400 GDITVSESYEGL
+400 GDIKVSESDEGL

-427 SSDDGINV
+427 SSDDGINA
-435 SSGSSNTSDDGNA
+435 SSGSSTTLDSGNA
-448 PGAGDR
+448 PGAGNR

-466 TNAGNRPEM
+466 TNTGNRPEM
-475 PTNENGEAD
+475 PANENGEV
-484 TNAGNRPERPT
+484 
-495 NENGEADT
+495 DT

-512 TNENGE
+512 ANENSE
-518 ADTNAGNR
+518 NTLGNNSR
-526 PEMPTNE
+526 
-533 NGEAD
+533 
-538 TNVGNRPEMPTN
+538 
-550 ENGDN
+550 
-555 TSGND
+555 
-560 GGMMPG
+560 MMPG
-566 GGQGGFDESD
+566 GGRGGFAESD
-576 GSELVINGGIV
+576 GSEFVINGGIV
-587 HVNAS
+587 HVNAG

-652 QYSVNAAF
+652 QYSVNTAF
-660 STTYNGGTKVTVKD
+660 SKTYNGGTKVTVKD

-707 YTGDTQEGTFTVS
+707 YAGDTQEGTFTVS

-735 GKPDYR
+735 GKPGGMQGGRPGKNSETNDNTNNTGNVGNTGNTQNNNKVTNSNSNQA

>member
-10 CISVLSVS
+10 CISVLSLS

-65 ELEYDYDE
+65 ELDYDYDE
-73 AEAVAI
+73 AEVVAI
-79 TLNGDSISCKSSDVK
+79 TLNGDNISCKSSDVN

-105 GTYLLSGTLTDGSII
+105 GTYLLSGTLTAGNII

-125 EENVRLI
+125 KENVRLI
-132 FNGVEISSS
+132 FNGVEISNS
-141 TTSPLYIKNAEKT
+141 TTTPLYIKNAEKT
-154 IVTLVERTENTLSDS
+154 IVTLVDGTENTLSDG
-169 ENYTLDDDSDKEPNG
+169 ENYILDDENNNEPNG

-195 GLGNLTVNA
+195 GLGSLTINA
-204 NYNHGIQSKDLLKII
+204 NYNHGIQSKNLLKII
-219 SGNIDITSVGDS
+219 SGNIDIISNGDS

-245 NIDSEEDGIKA
+245 NIESQEDGIKA
-256 TKAEENKGYIY
+256 TKVEENKGYIY
-267 LDNPE
+267 LYNPE

-279 DGVQAATCLYVKDG
+279 DGIQAVTCLYVKDG
-293 NYNIETGENSQSNVA
+293 KYNIETGETNENSQ
-308 NKDSDTSKKS
+308 
-318 GTSND
+318 
-323 SDISKAS
+323 
-330 ETSNSDTS
+330 SNSDTS

-352 TIENGEYDI
+352 TIENGEYTI

-381 NIASG
+381 NIASK

-400 GDITVSESYEGL
+400 GDIKVSESDEGL

-427 SSDDGINV
+427 TSDDGINA
-435 SSGSSNTSDDGNA
+435 SSGSSTTLDSGNA
-448 PGAGDR
+448 P
-454 PELPTNENGEAD
+454 E
-466 TNAGNRPEM
+466 
-475 PTNENGEAD
+475 
-484 TNAGNRPERPT
+484 
-495 NENGEADT
+495 
-503 NAGNRPEMP
+503 
-512 TNENGE
+512 
-518 ADTNAGNR
+518 
-526 PEMPTNE
+526 
-533 NGEAD
+533 
-538 TNVGNRPEMPTN
+538 VGNRPEMPAN
-550 ENGDN
+550 ENSEN
-555 TSGND
+555 TLGNNSR
-560 GGMMPG
+560 MMPG
-566 GGQGGFDESD
+566 GGQGGFNESD

-587 HVNAS
+587 HVNAG

-660 STTYNGGTKVTVKD
+660 SKTYNGGTKVTVKD

-707 YTGDTQEGTFTVS
+707 YAGDTQEGTFTVS

-735 GKPDYR
+735 GKPGGMQGGRTGKNSGTTDNTGNTNNTDKTGNSGNTQNNGNNKVTNSNSNQA